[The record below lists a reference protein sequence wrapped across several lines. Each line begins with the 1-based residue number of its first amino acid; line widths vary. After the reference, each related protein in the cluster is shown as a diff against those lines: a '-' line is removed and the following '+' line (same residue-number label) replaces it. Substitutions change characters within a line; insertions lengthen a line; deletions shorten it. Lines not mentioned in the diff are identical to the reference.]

1 MASLDFSSVF
11 DDEEQRQQS
20 TPASAPSSVS
30 KFDDVFKDDEEEVPV
45 EDVEEAAPQDTAV
58 SKFESVFDDA
68 EYVSVDEPVVET
80 PEETFVRTGEVPEG
94 YRYVPSVP
102 TGDAEVDRVKLEPID
117 EPTPTVSE
125 QTDSAFNYASTAK
138 TAEKFSNLGSVIPED
153 FIDESIAEPFQP
165 IVEWIGKAA
174 GKDIRNLAVAMEFV
188 SDSTANV
195 GVALTK
201 GLKAVGVDVPFE
213 DRVGGEKFAG
223 DMGMMLEMIESAVPG
238 GSTVMRPVRKLF
250 REAKQTAKLKAKGE
264 KARAKLLDRKMNINK
279 AKEATAEEIAAKTTR
294 AEQVAAENVDLKNEL
309 ILGFEEQTGKTIS
322 TVVDGVRVVDDDL
335 ARKAGKE
342 TAEEI
347 DFKDTRSQTAK
358 ALGLSEVEADDAAK
372 LAGVGDTL
380 TAPILKPEKLDG
392 LVAAAADLKTK
403 YPTAFDND
411 KTVIDN
417 LLDLTINKELIAG
430 DELIDTLNKYNVSF
444 EDYILTVVGS
454 GSEAGKVLNKLSQ
467 IKRAR
472 PLNEMQ
478 DLQRAATQARQG
490 NIRNNIMRLEG
501 IRRGG
506 LVSQLATAARNLQSA
521 GIRSPM
527 DSLGNVMD
535 TALYNMGEAKGV
547 GGKAAAGAKSLIS
560 KENWKDSFANMKYM
574 FGPESRLDTKEYVDF
589 ILDRPE
595 LSKQFDLMFNQL
607 NELQAATGRGIPR
620 QQQVETFLKALKDD
634 KRFYS
639 KNKKG
644 KLVYNAKKARQEAE
658 RLASRNFDT
667 VGKGVD
673 TVLSELEDG
682 VSVLNSANRWQEYLV
697 RRGAFL
703 GELERLVKREYKI
716 DLIDTLNDGKIK
728 DLLND
733 STTVRP
739 KGARSFNELVAD
751 ATNNALDVTYAKQPD
766 IGVFREA
773 TSFITRNGL
782 TVVMPFPRFMFN
794 SMEIMGNYAG
804 GASIPLTKKLMG
816 QIPKG
821 TKLTAKDRQRISRNL
836 VGIGTVGA
844 AYMART
850 SDDAPAD
857 YKEINVGD
865 GTVMDTTPQF
875 PVRQMM
881 YLGEATKRI
890 INGTF
895 DDFFKA
901 REFAETFLGTNIRT
915 GVGNSIVDEVVQLAG
930 DSDLTRDEAAAR
942 RVGRALGNYLSTW
955 AVPFAQI
962 IDTERALGRREE
974 TYKDVAQDPTLAFG
988 STFEKEIKRPFEA
1001 RGLMARDVRI
1011 NKDGTVNERDV
1022 DLDINEDGV
1031 ITEDE
1036 QPIRER
1042 LFQEE
1047 SSRVG
1052 SALKVGLGLTLRT
1065 QDSEEGE
1072 YIKRLGLTEFE
1083 LGSTS
1088 KVPSIRR
1095 FENAQLRDIIPGIV
1109 AAAQAYEEE
1118 SREEYRDSEVLQ
1130 ERNMFG
1136 IKKMTEQEFVNSRI
1150 KPLITTQIK
1159 AAKINLSDGK
1169 KVKADAPVY
1178 IKAMTA
1184 YRRLPSD
1191 VRVNAASEFLLR
1203 EGRPADGADVED
1215 LSKLVEYGKAVRDAY
1230 K

>member
-11 DDEEQRQQS
+11 DDDEDEEQRQQS
-20 TPASAPSSVS
+20 IPASAPSSVS
-30 KFDDVFKDDEEEVPV
+30 KFDDVFTDEEELPV
-45 EDVEEAAPQDTAV
+45 EDVEEEAVSQDATV

-68 EYVSVDEPVVET
+68 EDVSVDEPVVEEPET
-80 PEETFVRTGEVPEG
+80 PTQTFQRTGEVPEG
-94 YRYVPSVP
+94 FKAVPQVP
-102 TGDAEVDRVKLEPID
+102 TGDAPEDYFPKLEPID

-138 TAEKFSNLGSVIPED
+138 TAEEFSNLGSVIPED
-153 FIDESIAEPFQP
+153 FIEESIAEPFQP

-174 GKDIRNLAVAMEFV
+174 GKDIRNLAVAMEAV
-188 SDSTANV
+188 SDTTANV

-223 DMGMMLEMIESAVPG
+223 DMGMMLEMIEAAVPG
-238 GSTVMRPVRKLF
+238 GSAAMRPVRKLF

-322 TVVDGVRVVDDDL
+322 TVVDGVRVVDDEL

-347 DFKDTRSQTAK
+347 DFKDTRSETAK
-358 ALGLSEVEADDAAK
+358 ALGISDVEADDAAK

-392 LVAAAADLKTK
+392 LVAAASDLKTK

-521 GIRSPM
+521 GIRAPL
-527 DSLGNVMD
+527 DTLGNVMD
-535 TALYNMGEAKGV
+535 TALYNAGEVKGI
-547 GGKAAAGAKSLIS
+547 GRKTKEFAKSIS
-560 KENWKDSFANMKYM
+560 PTSALGRENWTGSFANMKYM
-574 FGPESRLDTKEYVDF
+574 FGPESRLDAKDYVDF

-595 LSKQFDLMFNQL
+595 LAKQFDLMFNQL
-607 NELQAATGRGIPR
+607 NELQQATGRG
-620 QQQVETFLKALKDD
+620 QATT
-634 KRFYS
+634 
-639 KNKKG
+639 
-644 KLVYNAKKARQEAE
+644 KL
-658 RLASRNFDT
+658 
-667 VGKGVD
+667 GKGVD
-673 TVLSELEDG
+673 NVLSELEDG

-751 ATNNALDVTYAKQPD
+751 ATTNALDVTYAKQPD

-782 TVVMPFPRFMFN
+782 TVVLPFPRFMFN
-794 SMEIMGNYAG
+794 SMELMGNYAG
-804 GASIPLTKKLMG
+804 GALIPLSKKVWG
-816 QIPKG
+816 EIPKG
-821 TKLTAKDRQRISRNL
+821 TKLSAKDRQRISRNL
-836 VGIGTVGA
+836 VGIGAVGA

-865 GTVMDTTPQF
+865 GTVLDTTPQF
-875 PVRQMM
+875 PLRQML

-890 INGTF
+890 MDGTF
-895 DDFFKA
+895 DDFWNGK
-901 REFAETFLGTNIRT
+901 EFAETFLGTNIRV

-930 DSDLTRDEAAAR
+930 DSDLTKDEATAR

-955 AVPFAQI
+955 MVPFGQI
-962 IDTERALGRREE
+962 IDSERALGMRGEVN
-974 TYKDVAQDPTLAFG
+974 KDTGRDPTLDFSDTLG
-988 STFEKEIKRPFEA
+988 KETGRPLARFTMSPKEEA
-1001 RGLMARDVRI
+1001 ALP
-1011 NKDGTVNERDV
+1011 K
-1022 DLDINEDGV
+1022 
-1031 ITEDE
+1031 
-1036 QPIRER
+1036 RER

-1052 SALKVGLGLTLRT
+1052 SAAKVGLGLTMRT
-1065 QDSEEGE
+1065 KDSAEGE
-1072 YIKRLGLTEFE
+1072 YIKRLGLSEFE
-1083 LGSTS
+1083 LGSSS

-1109 AAAQAYEEE
+1109 AAAQAYEEA
-1118 SREEYRDSEVLQ
+1118 SREEYRNSEVLQ

-1159 AAKINLSDGK
+1159 AAKKQLSDGK
-1169 KVKADAPVY
+1169 TVMADAPAY
-1178 IKAMTA
+1178 IEAMTA

-1191 VRVNAASEFLLR
+1191 IRKNAASEFLLR
-1203 EGRPADGADVED
+1203 QGRPADGASVED
-1215 LSKLVEYGKAVRDAY
+1215 LFALAEYGKALRDAY

>member
-1 MASLDFSSVF
+1 MEQVSLRDALKTRRNQSSFTDSTDSLDIEEQEE
-11 DDEEQRQQS
+11 DEEKTLKDILRSRRLLSTQQQVEE
-20 TPASAPSSVS
+20 TVPTEGDSSVS
-30 KFDDVFKDDEEEVPV
+30 LRDILKAKRTGSLIQDEVM
-45 EDVEEAAPQDTAV
+45 
-58 SKFESVFDDA
+58 
-68 EYVSVDEPVVET
+68 DEPVVEEPET
-80 PEETFVRTGEVPEG
+80 PTQTFQSTGEVPEG
-94 YRYVPSVP
+94 FKAVPQVP
-102 TGDAEVDRVKLEPID
+102 TGDAPKDYLPKLEPID

-125 QTDSAFNYASTAK
+125 QTDSAFNYTSTAK
-138 TAEKFSNLGSVIPED
+138 TAEEFSNLGNVISED
-153 FIDESIAEPFQP
+153 FIEESIAEPFQP

-174 GKDIRNLAVAMEFV
+174 GKDLRNLVVAMEAV
-188 SDSTANV
+188 SDTTANV

-201 GLKAVGVDVPFE
+201 GLKAVGVPVPFE

-223 DMGMMLEMIESAVPG
+223 DMGMMLEMIEAAVPG
-238 GSTVMRPVRKLF
+238 GSTAMRPVRKLF

-322 TVVDGVRVVDDDL
+322 TVVDGVRVVDDEL

-342 TAEEI
+342 TAREI
-347 DFKDTRSQTAK
+347 EFKDRKTSAGDVIASGK
-358 ALGLSEVEADDAAK
+358 DVEVADD
-372 LAGVGDTL
+372 DTARL
-380 TAPILKPEKLDG
+380 LFNLQGESDSIVAPILQPEKLDG
-392 LVAAAADLKTK
+392 LVAAASDLKTK

-574 FGPESRLDTKEYVDF
+574 FGPESRLDAKDYVDF

-595 LSKQFDLMFNQL
+595 LAKQFDLMFNQL
-607 NELQAATGRGIPR
+607 NELQAATGRGTAR
-620 QQQVETFLKALKDD
+620 QTQIDNFIKAAKQRAKETKTKF
-634 KRFYS
+634 
-639 KNKKG
+639 
-644 KLVYNAKKARQEAE
+644 NAKKVKKEAE
-658 RLASRNFDT
+658 EAADKGLFGGKFNT
-667 VGKGVD
+667 LGKGTD

-794 SMEIMGNYAG
+794 SMELMGNYAG

-821 TKLTAKDRQRISRNL
+821 TKLSAKDRQRISRNL
-836 VGIGTVGA
+836 VGIGAVGA

-865 GTVMDTTPQF
+865 GAVMDTTPQF
-875 PVRQMM
+875 PLRQML

-890 INGTF
+890 MDGTF
-895 DDFFKA
+895 DDFWNGK
-901 REFAETFLGTNIRT
+901 EFAETFLGTNIRV

-930 DSDLTRDEAAAR
+930 DSDLTKDEATAR

-955 AVPFAQI
+955 MVPFGQI
-962 IDTERALGRREE
+962 IDSERALGMRGEVN
-974 TYKDVAQDPTLAFG
+974 KDTGRDPTLDFSDTLG
-988 STFEKEIKRPFEA
+988 KETGRPLARFTMSPKEEA
-1001 RGLMARDVRI
+1001 ALP
-1011 NKDGTVNERDV
+1011 K
-1022 DLDINEDGV
+1022 
-1031 ITEDE
+1031 
-1036 QPIRER
+1036 RER

-1052 SALKVGLGLTLRT
+1052 SAAKVGLGLTMRT
-1065 QDSEEGE
+1065 KDSAEGE
-1072 YIKRLGLTEFE
+1072 YIKRLGLSEFE
-1083 LGSTS
+1083 LGSSS

-1109 AAAQAYEEE
+1109 AAAQAYEEA
-1118 SREEYRDSEVLQ
+1118 SREEYRNSEVLQ

-1159 AAKINLSDGK
+1159 AAKKQLSDGK
-1169 KVKADAPVY
+1169 TVMADAPAY
-1178 IKAMTA
+1178 IEAMTA

-1191 VRVNAASEFLLR
+1191 IRKNAASEFLLR
-1203 EGRPADGADVED
+1203 QGRPADGASVED
-1215 LSKLVEYGKAVRDAY
+1215 LFALAEYGKALRDAY

>member
-1 MASLDFSSVF
+1 MEQVSLRDALKTRRNQSSFTDSTDSLDIEEQEE
-11 DDEEQRQQS
+11 DEEKTLKDILRSRRLLSTQQQVEETVPTEES
-20 TPASAPSSVS
+20 SSVS
-30 KFDDVFKDDEEEVPV
+30 LRDILKAKRTGSLIQDEVMDEPI
-45 EDVEEAAPQDTAV
+45 VEEP
-58 SKFESVFDDA
+58 
-68 EYVSVDEPVVET
+68 ET
-80 PEETFVRTGEVPEG
+80 PTQTFQRTGEVPEG
-94 YRYVPSVP
+94 FKAVPQVP
-102 TGDAEVDRVKLEPID
+102 TGDAPEDYLPKLEPID
-117 EPTPTVSE
+117 APTPTVSE
-125 QTDSAFNYASTAK
+125 QTDAVFKYEDTAK
-138 TAEKFSNLGSVIPED
+138 LAEEIEGVDILGVDE
-153 FIDESIAEPFQP
+153 FVKESIAEPFQP
-165 IVEWIGKAA
+165 IVKWIGQAA
-174 GKDIRNLAVAMEFV
+174 NKDIANLAVAMEATAET
-188 SDSTANV
+188 TANI
-195 GVALTK
+195 GTALTK
-201 GLKAVGVDVPFE
+201 ALKAAGVPVPFK

-223 DMGMMLEMIESAVPG
+223 DMGMMLEMIEAAVPG
-238 GSTVMRPVRKLF
+238 GSAAMRPVRKLF

-264 KARAKLLDRKMNINK
+264 KAREKLLDRKMNINK
-279 AKEATAEEIAAKTTR
+279 AKEATAEEIATKTAR

-322 TVVDGVRVVDDDL
+322 TVVDGVRVVDDEL

-342 TAEEI
+342 TAREI
-347 DFKDTRSQTAK
+347 EFKDRKTSAGDVIASGK
-358 ALGLSEVEADDAAK
+358 DVEVADD
-372 LAGVGDTL
+372 DTARL
-380 TAPILKPEKLDG
+380 LFNLQGESDSIVAPIPKPEKLDG
-392 LVAAAADLKTK
+392 LVAAASDLKTK

-547 GGKAAAGAKSLIS
+547 GSKAAAGAKSLIS

-574 FGPESRLDTKEYVDF
+574 FGPESRLDAKDYVDF

-595 LSKQFDLMFNQL
+595 LAKQFDLMFNQL
-607 NELQAATGRGIPR
+607 NELQQATGRG
-620 QQQVETFLKALKDD
+620 QATTTL
-634 KRFYS
+634 
-639 KNKKG
+639 
-644 KLVYNAKKARQEAE
+644 
-658 RLASRNFDT
+658 
-667 VGKGVD
+667 GKGVD
-673 TVLSELEDG
+673 NVLSELEDG

-766 IGVFREA
+766 IGVFREL

-794 SMEIMGNYAG
+794 SMELMGNYAG

-821 TKLTAKDRQRISRNL
+821 TKLTAKDRQRISRNI
-836 VGIGTVGA
+836 VGIGTIGA

-850 SDDAPAD
+850 LGDPPAD

-865 GTVMDTTPQF
+865 GTVLDTTPQF
-875 PVRQMM
+875 PLRQYL

-890 INGTF
+890 MDGTF
-895 DDFFKA
+895 DDFFNAK
-901 REFAETFLGTNIRT
+901 EFAETFLGTNIRV
-915 GVGNSIVDEVVQLAG
+915 GVGNSIVEEVIQLAG
-930 DSDLTRDEAAAR
+930 DADLTKDEVLAR

-962 IDTERALGRREE
+962 IDTERALGRRGE

-1001 RGLMARDVRI
+1001 RGLIARDVRI
-1011 NKDGTVNERDV
+1011 NKDGTINERDV

-1036 QPIRER
+1036 QPKRER

-1159 AAKINLSDGK
+1159 AAKGNLSDGK

-1215 LSKLVEYGKAVRDAY
+1215 LSKLVEYGKAVREAY

>member
-11 DDEEQRQQS
+11 DDDEDEEQRQQS

-30 KFDDVFKDDEEEVPV
+30 KFDDVFTDEEELPV

-68 EYVSVDEPVVET
+68 EDVSVDEPVVEEPET
-80 PEETFVRTGEVPEG
+80 PTQTFQRTGEVPEG
-94 YRYVPSVP
+94 FKAVPQVP
-102 TGDAEVDRVKLEPID
+102 TGDAPEDYLPRLEPID
-117 EPTPTVSE
+117 APTPTVSE
-125 QTDSAFNYASTAK
+125 QTDAVFKYEDTAK
-138 TAEKFSNLGSVIPED
+138 LAEEIEGVDILGVDE
-153 FIDESIAEPFQP
+153 FVKESIAEPFQP
-165 IVEWIGKAA
+165 IVKWIGQAA
-174 GKDIRNLAVAMEFV
+174 NKDIANLAVAMEATAET
-188 SDSTANV
+188 TANI
-195 GVALTK
+195 GTALTK
-201 GLKAVGVDVPFE
+201 GLKAVGVPVPFE

-223 DMGMMLEMIESAVPG
+223 DMGMMLEMIEAAVPG
-238 GSTVMRPVRKLF
+238 GSAAMRPVRKLF

-322 TVVDGVRVVDDDL
+322 TVVDGVRVVDDEL
-335 ARKAGKE
+335 ARKAGRE
-342 TAEEI
+342 TAKKIE
-347 DFKDTRSQTAK
+347 FKDRKTSAGDVITSGK
-358 ALGLSEVEADDAAK
+358 DVEVADD
-372 LAGVGDTL
+372 DTARL
-380 TAPILKPEKLDG
+380 LFNLQGESDSIVAPILKPEKLDG
-392 LVAAAADLKTK
+392 LVAAASDLKTK

-527 DSLGNVMD
+527 DSLANVMD

-574 FGPESRLDTKEYVDF
+574 FGPESRLDAKDYVDF

-595 LSKQFDLMFNQL
+595 LAKQFDLMFNQL
-607 NELQAATGRGIPR
+607 NELQQATGRG
-620 QQQVETFLKALKDD
+620 QATT
-634 KRFYS
+634 
-639 KNKKG
+639 
-644 KLVYNAKKARQEAE
+644 KL
-658 RLASRNFDT
+658 
-667 VGKGVD
+667 GKGVD
-673 TVLSELEDG
+673 NVLSELEDG

-716 DLIDTLNDGKIK
+716 DLIDTLNEGKIK

-794 SMEIMGNYAG
+794 SMELMGNYAG

-821 TKLTAKDRQRISRNL
+821 TKLSAKDRQRISRNL
-836 VGIGTVGA
+836 VGIGAVGA

-875 PVRQMM
+875 PLRQML
-881 YLGEATKRI
+881 YLGEATKRVKD
-890 INGTF
+890 GTF
-895 DDFFKA
+895 FDFFNA
-901 REFAETFLGTNIRT
+901 REFFETFLGTNVRT

-962 IDTERALGRREE
+962 IDSERALGMRGEE
-974 TYKDVAQDPTLAFG
+974 YKDVAKDPTLEFG
-988 STFEKEIKRPFEA
+988 STFEKEIKRPFDA
-1001 RGLMARDVRI
+1001 RGFTTSPAEEAALPA
-1011 NKDGTVNERDV
+1011 
-1022 DLDINEDGV
+1022 
-1031 ITEDE
+1031 
-1036 QPIRER
+1036 RER
-1042 LFQEE
+1042 LFQEK

-1109 AAAQAYEEE
+1109 TAAQAYEES
-1118 SREEYRDSEVLQ
+1118 SRDTYKSSPELQ
-1130 ERNMFG
+1130 DE
-1136 IKKMTEQEFVNSRI
+1136 MTEQEFVNSRI

-1159 AAKINLSDGK
+1159 AAKKQLSDGK
-1169 KVKADAPVY
+1169 TVMADAPAY
-1178 IKAMTA
+1178 IEAMTA

-1191 VRVNAASEFLLR
+1191 IRKNAASEFLLR
-1203 EGRPADGADVED
+1203 EGRPADGASVED
-1215 LSKLVEYGKAVRDAY
+1215 LFTLAEYGRALRDAY

>member
-1 MASLDFSSVF
+1 MSSLREQLKLKRQQSFTDDALSSDIQD
-11 DDEEQRQQS
+11 DDEEGQSLKDKLKARRLQAAQAEQDEVVTAPDTTVVSLKDRLKARRQGQ
-20 TPASAPSSVS
+20 
-30 KFDDVFKDDEEEVPV
+30 
-45 EDVEEAAPQDTAV
+45 QLDTAV
-58 SKFESVFDDA
+58 ST
-68 EYVSVDEPVVET
+68 EPVD
-80 PEETFVRTGEVPEG
+80 TGEVPEG
-94 YRYVPSVP
+94 TRYVPQVP
-102 TGDAEVDRVKLEPID
+102 TGDAPEDYLPKLEPID

-125 QTDSAFNYASTAK
+125 QTDAVFKYEDTAK
-138 TAEKFSNLGSVIPED
+138 LAEEIEGVDILGVDE
-153 FIDESIAEPFQP
+153 FVKESIAEPFQP
-165 IVEWIGKAA
+165 IVKWIGQAA
-174 GKDIRNLAVAMEFV
+174 NKDIANLAVAMEATAET
-188 SDSTANV
+188 TANI
-195 GVALTK
+195 GTALTK
-201 GLKAVGVDVPFE
+201 ALKAAGVPVPFE

-223 DMGMMLEMIESAVPG
+223 DMGMMLEMIEAAVPG
-238 GSTVMRPVRKLF
+238 GSAAMRPVRKLF

-279 AKEATAEEIAAKTTR
+279 AKEATAEEIATKTAR

-309 ILGFEEQTGKTIS
+309 IVGFEEQTGKTIS
-322 TVVDGVRVVDDDL
+322 TVVDGVRVVDDEL
-335 ARKAGKE
+335 ARKAGRE

-347 DFKDTRSQTAK
+347 DFKDTRSETAK
-358 ALGLSEVEADDAAK
+358 ALGISDVEADDAAK
-372 LAGVGDTL
+372 LAGLGDTL

-392 LVAAAADLKTK
+392 LVAAASDLKTK

-521 GIRSPM
+521 GIRAPLET
-527 DSLGNVMD
+527 LGNVMD
-535 TALYNMGEAKGV
+535 TALYNAGEVKGI
-547 GGKAAAGAKSLIS
+547 GRKTKEFAKSIS
-560 KENWKDSFANMKYM
+560 PTTTLGRENWSGSFANMKYM
-574 FGPESRLDTKEYVDF
+574 FGPESRLDAKDYVDF

-595 LSKQFDLMFNQL
+595 LAKQFDLMFNQL
-607 NELQAATGRGIPR
+607 NELQQATGRG
-620 QQQVETFLKALKDD
+620 QATT
-634 KRFYS
+634 
-639 KNKKG
+639 
-644 KLVYNAKKARQEAE
+644 
-658 RLASRNFDT
+658 RL
-667 VGKGVD
+667 GKGVD
-673 TVLSELEDG
+673 NVLSELEDG

-794 SMEIMGNYAG
+794 SMELMGNYAG
-804 GASIPLTKKLMG
+804 GVSIPLSKKIANIVTRGEAFTEMG
-816 QIPKG
+816 GP
-821 TKLTAKDRQRISRNL
+821 LSAKDRQRISRNL
-836 VGIGTVGA
+836 VGIGAVGA
-844 AYMART
+844 AYMAR
-850 SDDAPAD
+850 SGDDAPAD

-865 GTVMDTTPQF
+865 GTVLDTTPQF
-875 PVRQMM
+875 PLRQML

-890 INGTF
+890 KDGTF
-895 DDFFKA
+895 DDFWNGK
-901 REFAETFLGTNIRT
+901 EFAETFLGTNIRV
-915 GVGNSIVDEVVQLAG
+915 GVGNSLVDEVVQLAG
-930 DSDLTRDEAAAR
+930 DSDLTRDEVAAR
-942 RVGRALGNYLSTW
+942 RVGRMLGNYLSTW

-962 IDTERALGRREE
+962 IDSERALGIRGE
-974 TYKDVAQDPTLAFG
+974 TYKDVAQDPTLEFG
-988 STFEKEIKRPFEA
+988 STFGKEVKRPFDA
-1001 RGLMARDVRI
+1001 RGFTTSPQEEADFP
-1011 NKDGTVNERDV
+1011 N
-1022 DLDINEDGV
+1022 
-1031 ITEDE
+1031 
-1036 QPIRER
+1036 RER
-1042 LFQEE
+1042 LFQDE
-1047 SSRVG
+1047 SSRVA

-1088 KVPSIRR
+1088 KVPSVRR
-1095 FENAQLRDIIPGIV
+1095 FENEQLRSIIPGIV
-1109 AAAQAYEEE
+1109 SAAQAYEEA
-1118 SREEYRDSEVLQ
+1118 SRETYKSNTELQ
-1130 ERNMFG
+1130 KE
-1136 IKKMTEQEFVNSRI
+1136 MTEQEFVNSRI
-1150 KPLITTQIK
+1150 RPLIKSQIR
-1159 AAKINLSDGK
+1159 AAKQELTDGNTINSE
-1169 KVKADAPVY
+1169 APAY
-1178 IKAMTA
+1178 IEAMTA
-1184 YRRLPSD
+1184 YRRLPKD
-1191 VRVNAASEFLLR
+1191 IRKNAASEFLLSR
-1203 EGRPADGADVED
+1203 GRPADGASVED
-1215 LSKLVEYGKAVRDAY
+1215 LFALAEYGKALKAAY
-1230 K
+1230 R

>member
-1 MASLDFSSVF
+1 MAALDLSTVFDEDEEEQQAVTTEQSAEPADKSSRFDDAFADDEKEKAQPVEADATEEVQPVTSRFSDVF
-11 DDEEQRQQS
+11 DDVDS
-20 TPASAPSSVS
+20 T
-30 KFDDVFKDDEEEVPV
+30 
-45 EDVEEAAPQDTAV
+45 T
-58 SKFESVFDDA
+58 
-68 EYVSVDEPVVET
+68 VDEVE
-80 PEETFVRTGEVPEG
+80 VAARTGEVPEG
-94 YRYVPSVP
+94 FKVVPRVP
-102 TGDAEVDRVKLEPID
+102 TGDQPKDYLPKLEPID
-117 EPTPTVSE
+117 APTPTVSD
-125 QTDSAFNYASTAK
+125 QTESAFNYESTSELA
-138 TAEKFSNLGSVIPED
+138 ALYNED
-153 FIDESIAEPFQP
+153 VLDVDTFVDENISEPFKP
-165 IVEWIGKAA
+165 AARWLGKATN
-174 GKDIRNLAVAMEFV
+174 KDLMNLAVGYEFV
-188 SDSTANV
+188 KETVENSGA
-195 GVALTK
+195 ALTIA
-201 GLKAVGVDVPFE
+201 LKEMGVDIPFE
-213 DRVGGEKFAG
+213 PKKAGEKFAQ
-223 DMGMMLEMIESAVPG
+223 DIEMMLETTLGLPINNALA
-238 GSTVMRPVRKLF
+238 PVRKLA
-250 REAKQTAKLKAKGE
+250 REVKQEAKLKAKGE

-279 AKEATAEEIAAKTTR
+279 AKEATAEEVATKTAR

-322 TVVDGVRVVDDDL
+322 TVVDGVRVVDDEL

-342 TAEEI
+342 TAKEI

-358 ALGLSEVEADDAAK
+358 ALGLGDVEADDAAK

-380 TAPILKPEKLDG
+380 TAPILQPEKLDG
-392 LVAAAADLKTK
+392 LVAAAADLKAK
-403 YPTAFDND
+403 YPDAFDVGGFDGKPNR
-411 KTVIDN
+411 TLIDQ

-506 LVSQLATAARNLQSA
+506 LVSQLATAARNLTSA
-521 GIRSPM
+521 GIRAPL
-527 DSLGNVMD
+527 DTLGNVMD
-535 TALYNMGEAKGV
+535 TALYNAGEVKGI
-547 GGKAAAGAKSLIS
+547 GRKTKEFAKSIS
-560 KENWKDSFANMKYM
+560 PTSALGRENWKNSFAHMKYM

-607 NELQAATGRGIPR
+607 NELQAATGRG
-620 QQQVETFLKALKDD
+620 QATTSL
-634 KRFYS
+634 
-639 KNKKG
+639 
-644 KLVYNAKKARQEAE
+644 
-658 RLASRNFDT
+658 
-667 VGKGVD
+667 GKGVD

-697 RRGAFL
+697 RRGSFL

-716 DLIDTLNDGKIK
+716 DLIDTLNEGKIK

-751 ATNNALDVTYAKQPD
+751 ATNKALDVTYAKQPE

-794 SMEIMGNYAG
+794 SMELMGNYAG

-816 QIPKG
+816 MYPKG

-836 VGIGTVGA
+836 VGIGAVGA
-844 AYMART
+844 AYIART

-857 YKEINVGD
+857 YKEISVGD
-865 GTVMDTTPQF
+865 GAVMDTTPQF
-875 PVRQMM
+875 PLRQML

-890 INGTF
+890 KDGTF
-895 DDFFKA
+895 DDFFNA
-901 REFAETFLGTNIRT
+901 REFFETFLGTNIRT

-962 IDTERALGRREE
+962 IDSERALGMRGEE
-974 TYKDVAQDPTLAFG
+974 YKDVAKDPTLEFG
-988 STFEKEIKRPFEA
+988 STFEKEVKRPFDA
-1001 RGLMARDVRI
+1001 RGFTTSAAEEAALP
-1011 NKDGTVNERDV
+1011 K
-1022 DLDINEDGV
+1022 
-1031 ITEDE
+1031 
-1036 QPIRER
+1036 RER

-1047 SSRVG
+1047 SSRVA

-1065 QDSEEGE
+1065 QDSAEGE
-1072 YIKRLGLTEFE
+1072 YIKRLGLSEFE

-1109 AAAQAYEEE
+1109 AAAQAYEEQ
-1118 SREEYRDSEVLQ
+1118 SREDYKNSPELQ
-1130 ERNMFG
+1130 ENM
-1136 IKKMTEQEFVNSRI
+1136 TVDEFVNSRI

-1159 AAKINLSDGK
+1159 AAKRNLSDGK
-1169 KVKADAPVY
+1169 TVMADAPAY
-1178 IKAMTA
+1178 IEAMTA

-1191 VRVNAASEFLLR
+1191 IRKNAASEFLLR
-1203 EGRPADGADVED
+1203 EGRPADGASTED
-1215 LSKLVEYGKAVRDAY
+1215 LFTLAEYGKALREAY

>member
-11 DDEEQRQQS
+11 DDDEDEEQRQQS

-30 KFDDVFKDDEEEVPV
+30 KFDDVFTDEEELPV
-45 EDVEEAAPQDTAV
+45 EDVEETVAQDTAV

-68 EYVSVDEPVVET
+68 EDVSVDEPVVEEPET
-80 PEETFVRTGEVPEG
+80 PTQTFQRTGEVPEG
-94 YRYVPSVP
+94 FKAVPQVP
-102 TGDAEVDRVKLEPID
+102 TGDAPEDYLPKLEPID
-117 EPTPTVSE
+117 APTPTVSE
-125 QTDSAFNYASTAK
+125 QTDAVFKYEDTAK
-138 TAEKFSNLGSVIPED
+138 LAEEIEGVDILGV
-153 FIDESIAEPFQP
+153 DEFVKENIAEPFQP
-165 IVEWIGKAA
+165 IVNWIGQAA
-174 GKDIRNLAVAMEFV
+174 NKDIANLAVAMEAMAET
-188 SDSTANV
+188 TANI
-195 GVALTK
+195 GTALTK
-201 GLKAVGVDVPFE
+201 GLKAVGVDIPFE

-223 DMGMMLEMIESAVPG
+223 DMGMMLEMIEAAVPG
-238 GSTVMRPVRKLF
+238 GSTAMRPVRKLF
-250 REAKQTAKLKAKGE
+250 REAKQTAKLQKRGE

-309 ILGFEEQTGKTIS
+309 IVGFEEQTGKTIS
-322 TVVDGVRVVDDDL
+322 TVVDGVRVVDDEL
-335 ARKAGKE
+335 ARKAGRE

-358 ALGLSEVEADDAAK
+358 ALGISDVEADDAAK

-574 FGPESRLDTKEYVDF
+574 FGPESRLDAKDYVDF

-595 LSKQFDLMFNQL
+595 LAKQFDLMFNQL
-607 NELQAATGRGIPR
+607 NELQQATGRG
-620 QQQVETFLKALKDD
+620 QATTTL
-634 KRFYS
+634 
-639 KNKKG
+639 
-644 KLVYNAKKARQEAE
+644 
-658 RLASRNFDT
+658 
-667 VGKGVD
+667 GKGVD
-673 TVLSELEDG
+673 NVLSELEDG

-751 ATNNALDVTYAKQPD
+751 ATTNALDVTYAKQPD

-794 SMEIMGNYAG
+794 SMELMGNYAG

-821 TKLTAKDRQRISRNL
+821 TKLSAKDRQRISRNL
-836 VGIGTVGA
+836 VGIGAVGA

-865 GTVMDTTPQF
+865 GAVMDTTPQF
-875 PVRQMM
+875 PLRQML

-890 INGTF
+890 KDGTF
-895 DDFFKA
+895 DDFFNA
-901 REFAETFLGTNIRT
+901 REFFETFLGTNIRT

-962 IDTERALGRREE
+962 IDSERALGMRGEE
-974 TYKDVAQDPTLAFG
+974 YKDVAKDPTLEFG
-988 STFEKEIKRPFEA
+988 STFEKEIKRPFDA
-1001 RGLMARDVRI
+1001 RGFTTSPAEEAAL
-1011 NKDGTVNERDV
+1011 
-1022 DLDINEDGV
+1022 
-1031 ITEDE
+1031 
-1036 QPIRER
+1036 PSRER
-1042 LFQEE
+1042 LFQEK

-1109 AAAQAYEEE
+1109 AAAQAYEEQ
-1118 SREEYRDSEVLQ
+1118 SRDTYKGSPELQ
-1130 ERNMFG
+1130 EE
-1136 IKKMTEQEFVNSRI
+1136 MTEQEFVNSRI

-1159 AAKINLSDGK
+1159 AAKKQLSDGK
-1169 KVKADAPVY
+1169 TVMADAPAY
-1178 IKAMTA
+1178 IEAMTA

-1191 VRVNAASEFLLR
+1191 IRKNAASEFLLR
-1203 EGRPADGADVED
+1203 QGRPADGASVED
-1215 LSKLVEYGKAVRDAY
+1215 LFALAEYGKALRDAY

>member
-1 MASLDFSSVF
+1 MEQVSLRDALKTRRNQSSFTDSTDSLDIEEQEE
-11 DDEEQRQQS
+11 DEEKTLKDILRSRRLLSTQQQVEE
-20 TPASAPSSVS
+20 TVPTEGDSSVS
-30 KFDDVFKDDEEEVPV
+30 LRDILKAKRTGSLIQDEVM
-45 EDVEEAAPQDTAV
+45 
-58 SKFESVFDDA
+58 
-68 EYVSVDEPVVET
+68 DEPVVEEPET
-80 PEETFVRTGEVPEG
+80 PTQTFQRTGEVPEG
-94 YRYVPSVP
+94 FKAVPQVP
-102 TGDAEVDRVKLEPID
+102 TGDAPEDYLPRLEPID
-117 EPTPTVSE
+117 APTPTVSE
-125 QTDSAFNYASTAK
+125 QTDAVFKYEDTAK
-138 TAEKFSNLGSVIPED
+138 LAEEIEGVDILGV
-153 FIDESIAEPFQP
+153 DEFVKENIAEPFQP
-165 IVEWIGKAA
+165 IVNWIGQAA
-174 GKDIRNLAVAMEFV
+174 NKDIANLAVAMEATAET
-188 SDSTANV
+188 TANI
-195 GVALTK
+195 GTALTK

-223 DMGMMLEMIESAVPG
+223 DMGMMLEMIEAAVPG
-238 GSTVMRPVRKLF
+238 GSTAMRPVRKLF
-250 REAKQTAKLKAKGE
+250 REAKQTAKLQKRGE

-309 ILGFEEQTGKTIS
+309 IVGFEEQTGKTIS
-322 TVVDGVRVVDDDL
+322 TVVDGVRVVDDEL
-335 ARKAGKE
+335 ARKAGRE

-347 DFKDTRSQTAK
+347 DFKDTRSETAK
-358 ALGLSEVEADDAAK
+358 ALGISDVEADDAAK

-392 LVAAAADLKTK
+392 LVAAASDLKTK

-490 NIRNNIMRLEG
+490 NIRNNIMRIEG

-574 FGPESRLDTKEYVDF
+574 FGPESRLDAKDYVDF

-595 LSKQFDLMFNQL
+595 LAKQFDLMFNQL
-607 NELQAATGRGIPR
+607 NELQQATGRG
-620 QQQVETFLKALKDD
+620 QATTTL
-634 KRFYS
+634 
-639 KNKKG
+639 
-644 KLVYNAKKARQEAE
+644 
-658 RLASRNFDT
+658 
-667 VGKGVD
+667 GKGVD
-673 TVLSELEDG
+673 NVLSELEDG

-794 SMEIMGNYAG
+794 SMELMGNYAG

-821 TKLTAKDRQRISRNL
+821 TKLSAKDRQRISRNL
-836 VGIGTVGA
+836 VGIGAVGA

-865 GTVMDTTPQF
+865 GAVMDTTPQF
-875 PVRQMM
+875 PLRQML

-890 INGTF
+890 KDGTF
-895 DDFFKA
+895 DDFFNA
-901 REFAETFLGTNIRT
+901 REFFETFLGTNIRT

-962 IDTERALGRREE
+962 IDSERALGMRGEE
-974 TYKDVAQDPTLAFG
+974 YKDVAKDPTLEFG
-988 STFEKEIKRPFEA
+988 STFEKEIKRPFDA
-1001 RGLMARDVRI
+1001 RGFTTSPAEEAALPA
-1011 NKDGTVNERDV
+1011 
-1022 DLDINEDGV
+1022 
-1031 ITEDE
+1031 
-1036 QPIRER
+1036 RER
-1042 LFQEE
+1042 LFQEK

-1109 AAAQAYEEE
+1109 AAAQAYEES
-1118 SREEYRDSEVLQ
+1118 SRDTYKGSPELQ
-1130 ERNMFG
+1130 DE
-1136 IKKMTEQEFVNSRI
+1136 MTEQEFVNSRI

-1159 AAKINLSDGK
+1159 AAKKQLSDGK
-1169 KVKADAPVY
+1169 TVMADAPAY
-1178 IKAMTA
+1178 IEAMTA

-1191 VRVNAASEFLLR
+1191 IRKNAASEFLLR
-1203 EGRPADGADVED
+1203 QGRPADGASVED
-1215 LSKLVEYGKAVRDAY
+1215 LFALAEYGKALRDAY

>member
-1 MASLDFSSVF
+1 MEQVSLRDALKTRRNQSSFTDSTDSLDIEEQEE
-11 DDEEQRQQS
+11 DEEKTLKDILRSRRLLSTQQQVEE
-20 TPASAPSSVS
+20 TVPTEGDSSVS
-30 KFDDVFKDDEEEVPV
+30 LRDILKAKRTGSLIQDEVM
-45 EDVEEAAPQDTAV
+45 
-58 SKFESVFDDA
+58 
-68 EYVSVDEPVVET
+68 DEPVVEEPET
-80 PEETFVRTGEVPEG
+80 PTQTFQRTGEVPEG
-94 YRYVPSVP
+94 FKAVPQVP
-102 TGDAEVDRVKLEPID
+102 TGDAPEDYLPRLEPID
-117 EPTPTVSE
+117 APTPTVSE
-125 QTDSAFNYASTAK
+125 QTDAVFKYEDTAK
-138 TAEKFSNLGSVIPED
+138 LAEEIEGVDILGV
-153 FIDESIAEPFQP
+153 DEFVKENIAEPFQP
-165 IVEWIGKAA
+165 IVNWIGQAA
-174 GKDIRNLAVAMEFV
+174 NKDIANLAVAMEATAET
-188 SDSTANV
+188 TANI
-195 GVALTK
+195 GTALTK

-223 DMGMMLEMIESAVPG
+223 DMGMMLEMIEAAVPG
-238 GSTVMRPVRKLF
+238 GSTAMRPVRKLF

-279 AKEATAEEIAAKTTR
+279 AKEATAEEIATKTAR

-309 ILGFEEQTGKTIS
+309 IVGFEEQTGKTIS
-322 TVVDGVRVVDDDL
+322 TVVDGVRVVDDEL
-335 ARKAGKE
+335 ARKAGRE
-342 TAEEI
+342 TAEDI
-347 DFKDTRSQTAK
+347 GFRDTRSQTAK
-358 ALGLSEVEADDAAK
+358 ALGISDVEADDAAK
-372 LAGVGDTL
+372 LAGLGDTL

-392 LVAAAADLKTK
+392 LVAAASDLKTK

-574 FGPESRLDTKEYVDF
+574 FGPESRLDAKDYVDF

-595 LSKQFDLMFNQL
+595 LAKQFDLMFNQL
-607 NELQAATGRGIPR
+607 NELQQATGRG
-620 QQQVETFLKALKDD
+620 QATTTL
-634 KRFYS
+634 
-639 KNKKG
+639 
-644 KLVYNAKKARQEAE
+644 
-658 RLASRNFDT
+658 
-667 VGKGVD
+667 GKGVD
-673 TVLSELEDG
+673 NVLSELEDG

-794 SMEIMGNYAG
+794 SMELMGNYAG

-821 TKLTAKDRQRISRNL
+821 TKLSAKDRQRISRNL
-836 VGIGTVGA
+836 VGIGAVGA

-865 GTVMDTTPQF
+865 GAVMDTTPQF
-875 PVRQMM
+875 PLRQML

-890 INGTF
+890 KDGTF
-895 DDFFKA
+895 DDFFNA
-901 REFAETFLGTNIRT
+901 REFFETFLGTNIRT

-962 IDTERALGRREE
+962 IDSERALGMRGEE
-974 TYKDVAQDPTLAFG
+974 YKDVAKDPTLEFG
-988 STFEKEIKRPFEA
+988 STFEKEIKRPFDA
-1001 RGLMARDVRI
+1001 RGFTTSPAEEAALPA
-1011 NKDGTVNERDV
+1011 
-1022 DLDINEDGV
+1022 
-1031 ITEDE
+1031 
-1036 QPIRER
+1036 RER
-1042 LFQEE
+1042 LFQEK

-1109 AAAQAYEEE
+1109 AAAQAYEES
-1118 SREEYRDSEVLQ
+1118 SRDTYKGSPELQ
-1130 ERNMFG
+1130 DE
-1136 IKKMTEQEFVNSRI
+1136 MTEQEFVNSRI

-1159 AAKINLSDGK
+1159 AAKKQLSDGK
-1169 KVKADAPVY
+1169 TVMADAPAY
-1178 IKAMTA
+1178 IEAMTA

-1191 VRVNAASEFLLR
+1191 IRKNAASEFLLR
-1203 EGRPADGADVED
+1203 QGRPADGASVED
-1215 LSKLVEYGKAVRDAY
+1215 LFALAEYGKALRDAY

>member
-1 MASLDFSSVF
+1 MQANSLLQKLDELENEDEEFVSLEDEADAEITNDIASKLDFL
-11 DDEEQRQQS
+11 EQE
-20 TPASAPSSVS
+20 
-30 KFDDVFKDDEEEVPV
+30 DEEE
-45 EDVEEAAPQDTAV
+45 EAILVEEDTEQA
-58 SKFESVFDDA
+58 SSFASRLDA
-68 EYVSVDEPVVET
+68 LEEEDGIEQVEPLT
-80 PEETFVRTGEVPEG
+80 TEVPEG
-94 YRYVPSVP
+94 FKTVPQVP
-102 TGDAEVDRVKLEPID
+102 TGDAPEDYLPKLEPID
-117 EPTPTVSE
+117 APTPTVSE
-125 QTDSAFNYASTAK
+125 QTDSAFNYAETAK
-138 TAEKFSNLGSVIPED
+138 TAEEFSNLGSVIPEE
-153 FIDESIAEPFQP
+153 FIEESIAEPFQP

-174 GKDIRNLAVAMEFV
+174 GKDIRNLAVAMEAV
-188 SDSTANV
+188 SDTTANV

-201 GLKAVGVDVPFE
+201 GLKAIGVDVPFE

-223 DMGMMLEMIESAVPG
+223 DMGMMLEMIEAAVPG
-238 GSTVMRPVRKLF
+238 GSTAMRPVRKLF
-250 REAKQTAKLKAKGE
+250 REAKQTAKLQKRGE

-294 AEQVAAENVDLKNEL
+294 AKQVAAENVDLKNEL
-309 ILGFEEQTGKTIS
+309 IIGFEEQTGKTIS
-322 TVVDGVRVVDDDL
+322 REVDGVRVVDDEL
-335 ARKAGKE
+335 ARKAGRE

-347 DFKDTRSQTAK
+347 DFKDTRSETAK
-358 ALGLSEVEADDAAK
+358 ALGISDVEADDAAK
-372 LAGVGDTL
+372 LAGLGDTL

-392 LVAAAADLKTK
+392 LVAAASDLKTK

-521 GIRSPM
+521 GIRAPLET
-527 DSLGNVMD
+527 LGNVMD
-535 TALYNMGEAKGV
+535 TALYNAGEVKGI
-547 GGKAAAGAKSLIS
+547 GRKTKEFAKSIS
-560 KENWKDSFANMKYM
+560 PTSALGRENWTGSFANMKYM
-574 FGPESRLDTKEYVDF
+574 FGPESRLDAKDYVDF

-595 LSKQFDLMFNQL
+595 LAKQFDLMFNQL
-607 NELQAATGRGIPR
+607 NELQQATGRG
-620 QQQVETFLKALKDD
+620 QATT
-634 KRFYS
+634 
-639 KNKKG
+639 
-644 KLVYNAKKARQEAE
+644 
-658 RLASRNFDT
+658 RL
-667 VGKGVD
+667 GKGVD
-673 TVLSELEDG
+673 NVLSELEDG

-794 SMEIMGNYAG
+794 SMELMGNYAG
-804 GASIPLTKKLMG
+804 GASIPLTKKIMG

-821 TKLTAKDRQRISRNL
+821 TKLSAKDRQRISRNL
-836 VGIGTVGA
+836 VGIGAVGA

-850 SDDAPAD
+850 LGDPPAD

-865 GTVMDTTPQF
+865 GTVLDTTPQF
-875 PVRQMM
+875 PLRQML

-890 INGTF
+890 KDGTF
-895 DDFFKA
+895 DDFFNA
-901 REFAETFLGTNIRT
+901 REFFETFLGTNIRT

-955 AVPFAQI
+955 AVPFAQV
-962 IDTERALGRREE
+962 IDSERALGMRGEE
-974 TYKDVAQDPTLAFG
+974 YKDVAKDPTLEFG
-988 STFEKEIKRPFEA
+988 STFEKEVKRPFDA
-1001 RGLMARDVRI
+1001 RGFTTSPAEEAALPA
-1011 NKDGTVNERDV
+1011 
-1022 DLDINEDGV
+1022 
-1031 ITEDE
+1031 
-1036 QPIRER
+1036 RER
-1042 LFQEE
+1042 LFQEK

-1109 AAAQAYEEE
+1109 AAAQAYEES
-1118 SREEYRDSEVLQ
+1118 SRDTYKGSPELQ
-1130 ERNMFG
+1130 DE
-1136 IKKMTEQEFVNSRI
+1136 MTEQEFVNSRI

-1159 AAKINLSDGK
+1159 AAKKQLSDGK
-1169 KVKADAPVY
+1169 TVMADAPAY
-1178 IKAMTA
+1178 IEAMTA

-1191 VRVNAASEFLLR
+1191 IRKNAASEFLLR
-1203 EGRPADGADVED
+1203 QGRPADGASVED
-1215 LSKLVEYGKAVRDAY
+1215 LFALAEYGKALRDAY

>member
-1 MASLDFSSVF
+1 MQANSLLQKLDELENE
-11 DDEEQRQQS
+11 DEEFVS
-20 TPASAPSSVS
+20 LEDEVDAEITNDIASRLDSLEQE
-30 KFDDVFKDDEEEVPV
+30 DEEE
-45 EDVEEAAPQDTAV
+45 EEAILVEEDTEQA
-58 SKFESVFDDA
+58 SSFASRLDA
-68 EYVSVDEPVVET
+68 LEEEDGIEQVETSPIEEPET

-125 QTDSAFNYASTAK
+125 QTDSAFNYDKTRKLAK
-138 TAEKFSNLGSVIPED
+138 LFNDNPDLDVLGVDEFVKKSVPK
-153 FIDESIAEPFQP
+153 PLQG
-165 IVEWIGKAA
+165 IVRWLGKAA
-174 GKDIRNLAVAMEFV
+174 NEDMENLAIGLEAAVE
-188 SDSTANV
+188 STENV
-195 GVALTK
+195 GTAVTMALNK
-201 GLKAVGVDVPFE
+201 VDPSILGMSE
-213 DRVGGEKFAG
+213 KTGGKKFARDVG
-223 DMGMMLEMIESAVPG
+223 NFIVMLDGHLGMFGPVRALA
-238 GSTVMRPVRKLF
+238 PVRKLS
-250 REAKQTAKLKAKGE
+250 RKIKAEAKLKEKGE
-264 KARAKLLDRKMNINK
+264 KARAKLLNRKMNINK

-309 ILGFEEQTGKTIS
+309 IVGFEEQTGKTIS
-322 TVVDGVRVVDDDL
+322 TVVDGVRVVDDEL
-335 ARKAGKE
+335 ARKAGRE

-358 ALGLSEVEADDAAK
+358 ALGLGDVEADDAAK

-392 LVAAAADLKTK
+392 LVAAAADLKAK
-403 YPTAFDND
+403 YPDAFDVGGFEGKPNR
-411 KTVIDN
+411 TLIDN
-417 LLDLTINKELIAG
+417 LLDVTINKELIAG
-430 DELIDTLNKYNVSF
+430 DELIDILNKYNVSF

-547 GGKAAAGAKSLIS
+547 VGKAAAGAKSLIS

-589 ILDRPE
+589 ILNRPE
-595 LSKQFDLMFNQL
+595 LAKQFDLMFNQL
-607 NELQAATGRGIPR
+607 NELQQATGRGQATTKI
-620 QQQVETFLKALKDD
+620 
-634 KRFYS
+634 
-639 KNKKG
+639 
-644 KLVYNAKKARQEAE
+644 
-658 RLASRNFDT
+658 
-667 VGKGVD
+667 GKGVD

-766 IGVFREA
+766 IGVFREL

-821 TKLTAKDRQRISRNL
+821 TKLTAKDRQRISRNI
-836 VGIGTVGA
+836 VGIGTVMA
-844 AYMART
+844 AYMAR
-850 SDDAPAD
+850 SGEDAPAD

-875 PVRQMM
+875 PLRQML
-881 YLGEATKRI
+881 YLGEAIKRI
-890 INGTF
+890 KDGTF
-895 DDFFKA
+895 DDFFSAK
-901 REFAETFLGTNIRT
+901 EFAETFLGTNIRV
-915 GVGNSIVDEVVQLAG
+915 GVGNSIVEEVIELAG
-930 DSDLTRDEAAAR
+930 DSDLTKDEAAAR

-962 IDTERALGRREE
+962 IDSERALGMRGE
-974 TYKDVAQDPTLAFG
+974 TYKDVAQDPTLEFG
-988 STFEKEIKRPFEA
+988 STFEKEIKRPFNA
-1001 RGLMARDVRI
+1001 RGFTMSAEEEASMP
-1011 NKDGTVNERDV
+1011 N
-1022 DLDINEDGV
+1022 
-1031 ITEDE
+1031 
-1036 QPIRER
+1036 RER

-1052 SALKVGLGLTLRT
+1052 SAAKVGLGLTMRT
-1065 QDSEEGE
+1065 KDSAEGE
-1072 YIKRLGLTEFE
+1072 YIKRLGLSEFE

-1109 AAAQAYEEE
+1109 AAAQAYEEQ
-1118 SREEYRDSEVLQ
+1118 SRDTYKGSPELQ
-1130 ERNMFG
+1130 DE
-1136 IKKMTEQEFVNSRI
+1136 MTEQEFVNSRI

-1159 AAKINLSDGK
+1159 AAKKQLSDGK
-1169 KVKADAPVY
+1169 TMMADAPAY
-1178 IKAMTA
+1178 IEAMTA

-1191 VRVNAASEFLLR
+1191 IRKNAASEFLLR
-1203 EGRPADGADVED
+1203 QGRPADGASVED
-1215 LSKLVEYGKAVRDAY
+1215 LFALAEYGRALRDAY

>member
-1 MASLDFSSVF
+1 MSSLREQLKLKRQQSITDDALSSDIQD
-11 DDEEQRQQS
+11 DDEEGQSLKDKLRARRLQAAQTEQDEVVTAPDTTVVSLKDRLKARRQGQ
-20 TPASAPSSVS
+20 
-30 KFDDVFKDDEEEVPV
+30 
-45 EDVEEAAPQDTAV
+45 QLDTAV
-58 SKFESVFDDA
+58 ST
-68 EYVSVDEPVVET
+68 EPVD
-80 PEETFVRTGEVPEG
+80 TGEVPEG
-94 YRYVPSVP
+94 TRYVPQVP
-102 TGDAEVDRVKLEPID
+102 TGDAPEDYLPKLESID
-117 EPTPTVSE
+117 APTPTVSE
-125 QTDSAFNYASTAK
+125 QTDSAFNYARTAK
-138 TAEKFSNLGSVIPED
+138 TAEELSNIGSVIPEN
-153 FIDESIAEPFQP
+153 FIEESIAEPLQP

-174 GKDIRNLAVAMEFV
+174 GKDIRNLAVAMEAV
-188 SDSTANV
+188 SDTTANV

-223 DMGMMLEMIESAVPG
+223 DMGMMLEMMENMVPG
-238 GSTVMRPVRKLF
+238 ASAAMRPVRKLF
-250 REAKQTAKLKAKGE
+250 REAKQTAKLQKRGE
-264 KARAKLLDRKMNINK
+264 KAREKLLDRKMNINK
-279 AKEATAEEIAAKTTR
+279 AKEATAEEIAAKTAR

-309 ILGFEEQTGKTIS
+309 IIGFEEQTGKTIS
-322 TVVDGVRVVDDDL
+322 TVVDGVRVVDDEL
-335 ARKAGKE
+335 ARKAGRE
-342 TAEEI
+342 TAREI
-347 DFKDTRSQTAK
+347 EFKDRKTSAGDVITSGK
-358 ALGLSEVEADDAAK
+358 DVEVADD
-372 LAGVGDTL
+372 DTARL
-380 TAPILKPEKLDG
+380 LFNLQGESDSIVAPILKPEKLDG

-501 IRRGG
+501 VRRGG

-547 GGKAAAGAKSLIS
+547 GGKAAAGAKSILS
-560 KENWKDSFANMKYM
+560 RENWKDSFANMKYM
-574 FGPESRLDTKEYVDF
+574 FGPESRLDAKEYVDF

-607 NELQAATGRGIPR
+607 NELQQATGRG
-620 QQQVETFLKALKDD
+620 QATTTL
-634 KRFYS
+634 
-639 KNKKG
+639 
-644 KLVYNAKKARQEAE
+644 
-658 RLASRNFDT
+658 
-667 VGKGVD
+667 GKGVD
-673 TVLSELEDG
+673 NVLSELEDG

-716 DLIDTLNDGKIK
+716 DLIDTLNEGKIK

-794 SMEIMGNYAG
+794 SMELMGNYAG

-821 TKLTAKDRQRISRNL
+821 TKLSAKDRQRISRNL
-836 VGIGTVGA
+836 VGIGAVGA
-844 AYMART
+844 AYMAR
-850 SDDAPAD
+850 SGEDAPAD

-865 GTVMDTTPQF
+865 GTVLDTTPQF
-875 PVRQMM
+875 PLRQML
-881 YLGEATKRI
+881 YLGEATKRVKD
-890 INGTF
+890 GTF
-895 DDFFKA
+895 DDFFNA
-901 REFAETFLGTNIRT
+901 REFFETFLGTNIRT

-962 IDTERALGRREE
+962 IDTERALGRRGEI
-974 TYKDVAQDPTLAFG
+974 YKDVALDPTLDFG

-1001 RGLMARDVRI
+1001 RGFIARDVRV
-1011 NKDGTVNERDV
+1011 NKDGTVNKRDV

-1036 QPIRER
+1036 QPKRER

-1109 AAAQAYEEE
+1109 AAAQAYEEQ
-1118 SREEYRDSEVLQ
+1118 SRDTYKGSPELQ
-1130 ERNMFG
+1130 DE
-1136 IKKMTEQEFVNSRI
+1136 MTEQEFVNSRI

-1159 AAKINLSDGK
+1159 AAKKQLSDGK
-1169 KVKADAPVY
+1169 TVMADAPAY
-1178 IKAMTA
+1178 IEAMTA

-1191 VRVNAASEFLLR
+1191 IRKNAASEFLLG
-1203 EGRPADGADVED
+1203 EGRPADGASVED
-1215 LSKLVEYGKAVRDAY
+1215 LFALAEYGKALRDAY

>member
-11 DDEEQRQQS
+11 DDDEDEEQRQQS
-20 TPASAPSSVS
+20 IPASAPSSVS
-30 KFDDVFKDDEEEVPV
+30 KFDDVFTDEEELPV
-45 EDVEEAAPQDTAV
+45 ENVEEEAAPQDIAV

-68 EYVSVDEPVVET
+68 EDVSVDEPVVEEPET
-80 PEETFVRTGEVPEG
+80 PTQTFQRTGEVPEG
-94 YRYVPSVP
+94 FKAVPQVP
-102 TGDAEVDRVKLEPID
+102 TGDAPEDYLPKLEPID
-117 EPTPTVSE
+117 APTPTVSE
-125 QTDSAFNYASTAK
+125 QTESAFNYARTAK
-138 TAEKFSNLGSVIPED
+138 TAEEFSNLGSVIPED
-153 FIDESIAEPFQP
+153 FIEESIAEPFQP

-174 GKDIRNLAVAMEFV
+174 GKDIKNLAVAMEAV
-188 SDSTANV
+188 SDTTANV

-223 DMGMMLEMIESAVPG
+223 DMGMMLEMIEAAVPG
-238 GSTVMRPVRKLF
+238 GSTAMRPVRKLF
-250 REAKQTAKLKAKGE
+250 REAKQTAKLKARGE

-279 AKEATAEEIAAKTTR
+279 AKEATTEEVAAKTAR
-294 AEQVAAENVDLKNEL
+294 AKQVAAENVDLKNEL

-322 TVVDGVRVVDDDL
+322 REVGGVRVVDDDL

-342 TAEEI
+342 TAKEI
-347 DFKDTRSQTAK
+347 EFKDRKTSAGDIITSGK
-358 ALGLSEVEADDAAK
+358 DVEVADD
-372 LAGVGDTL
+372 DTARL
-380 TAPILKPEKLDG
+380 LFNLQGESDSIVAPILKPEKLDG
-392 LVAAAADLKTK
+392 LVAAASDLKTK

-521 GIRSPM
+521 GIRAPLET
-527 DSLGNVMD
+527 LGNVMD
-535 TALYNMGEAKGV
+535 TALYNAGEVKGI
-547 GGKAAAGAKSLIS
+547 GRKTKEFAKSIS
-560 KENWKDSFANMKYM
+560 PTSALGRENWTGSFANMKYM
-574 FGPESRLDTKEYVDF
+574 FGPESRLDAKDYVDF

-595 LSKQFDLMFNQL
+595 LAKQFDLMFNQL
-607 NELQAATGRGIPR
+607 NELQQATGRG
-620 QQQVETFLKALKDD
+620 QATT
-634 KRFYS
+634 
-639 KNKKG
+639 
-644 KLVYNAKKARQEAE
+644 KL
-658 RLASRNFDT
+658 
-667 VGKGVD
+667 GKGVD
-673 TVLSELEDG
+673 NVLSELEDG

-751 ATNNALDVTYAKQPD
+751 ATTNALDVTYAKQPD

-794 SMEIMGNYAG
+794 SMELMGNYAG

-821 TKLTAKDRQRISRNL
+821 TKLSAKDRQRISRNL
-836 VGIGTVGA
+836 VGIGAVGA

-857 YKEINVGD
+857 YKEISVGD
-865 GTVMDTTPQF
+865 GAVMDTTPQF
-875 PVRQMM
+875 PLRQML

-890 INGTF
+890 KDGTF
-895 DDFFKA
+895 DDFFNA
-901 REFAETFLGTNIRT
+901 REFFETFLGTNIRT

-962 IDTERALGRREE
+962 IDSERALGMRGEE
-974 TYKDVAQDPTLAFG
+974 YKDVAKDPTLEFG
-988 STFEKEIKRPFEA
+988 STFEKEVKRPFDA
-1001 RGLMARDVRI
+1001 RGFTTSPAEEAALPA
-1011 NKDGTVNERDV
+1011 
-1022 DLDINEDGV
+1022 
-1031 ITEDE
+1031 
-1036 QPIRER
+1036 RER
-1042 LFQEE
+1042 LFQEK

-1052 SALKVGLGLTLRT
+1052 SALKVGLGLTRRT

-1109 AAAQAYEEE
+1109 AAAQAYEEQ
-1118 SREEYRDSEVLQ
+1118 SRDTYKGSPELQ
-1130 ERNMFG
+1130 DE
-1136 IKKMTEQEFVNSRI
+1136 MTEQEFVNSRI

-1159 AAKINLSDGK
+1159 AAKKQLSDGK
-1169 KVKADAPVY
+1169 TVMADAPAY
-1178 IKAMTA
+1178 IEAMTA

-1191 VRVNAASEFLLR
+1191 IRKNAASEFLLR
-1203 EGRPADGADVED
+1203 QGRPADGASVED
-1215 LSKLVEYGKAVRDAY
+1215 LFALAEYGKALRDAY

>member
-1 MASLDFSSVF
+1 MATLDFS
-11 DDEEQRQQS
+11 DL
-20 TPASAPSSVS
+20 
-30 KFDDVFKDDEEEVPV
+30 FKDDEEEVVDKDTTTESKSALDFRDLFEDDGAKVEEPTRTEVTEPV
-45 EDVEEAAPQDTAV
+45 AASSLNIFDDDVDTTEDVETEPAPV
-58 SKFESVFDDA
+58 E
-68 EYVSVDEPVVET
+68 ET
-80 PEETFVRTGEVPEG
+80 PEQILARTGKVPEG
-94 YRYVPSVP
+94 FKAVPRVP
-102 TGDAEVDRVKLEPID
+102 TGDQPEDYLPKLEPID
-117 EPTPTVSE
+117 APTPTVSE
-125 QTDSAFNYASTAK
+125 QTDSAFNYTETARIADEYK
-138 TAEKFSNLGSVIPED
+138 DLGSVIPED
-153 FIDESIAEPFQP
+153 FIEESIAEPFQP

-174 GKDIRNLAVAMEFV
+174 GKDLRNLVVAMEAV
-188 SDSTANV
+188 SDTTANV

-201 GLKAVGVDVPFE
+201 GLKAIGVPVPFE
-213 DRVGGEKFAG
+213 DRQGGEKFAG
-223 DMGMMLEMIESAVPG
+223 DMGMMLEMIETLVPG
-238 GSTVMRPVRKLF
+238 GTAAMQPVRKLF
-250 REAKQTAKLKAKGE
+250 KEAKQKAKQKAKGE
-264 KARAKLLDRKMNINK
+264 VARKKLLDRKMNINK
-279 AKEATAEEIAAKTTR
+279 AKEATAEEIATKTAR

-322 TVVDGVRVVDDDL
+322 TVVDGVRVVDDEL
-335 ARKAGKE
+335 ARKAGVE

-347 DFKDTRSQTAK
+347 GFRDTRSQTAK
-358 ALGLSEVEADDAAK
+358 ALGLGDVEADDAAK

-392 LVAAAADLKTK
+392 LVAAAADLKAK
-403 YPTAFDND
+403 YPDAFDTGGFDGKPNR
-411 KTVIDN
+411 TLIDQ

-454 GSEAGKVLNKLSQ
+454 GSQAGKVLNKLSQ

-506 LVSQLATAARNLQSA
+506 LVSQLATAARNLTSA
-521 GIRSPM
+521 GIRAPL
-527 DSLGNVMD
+527 DTLGNVMD
-535 TALYNMGEAKGV
+535 TALYNAGEAKGL
-547 GGKAAAGAKSLIS
+547 GGKTKALSKSLVS
-560 KENWKDSFANMKYM
+560 GENWKNSFAHMKYM

-589 ILDRPE
+589 ILNRPE

-607 NELQAATGRGIPR
+607 NELQAATGRGQATTSI
-620 QQQVETFLKALKDD
+620 
-634 KRFYS
+634 
-639 KNKKG
+639 
-644 KLVYNAKKARQEAE
+644 
-658 RLASRNFDT
+658 
-667 VGKGVD
+667 GKGVD

-697 RRGAFL
+697 RRGSFL

-716 DLIDTLNDGKIK
+716 DLIDTLNEGKIK

-751 ATNNALDVTYAKQPD
+751 ATNKALDVTYAKQPD

-794 SMEIMGNYAG
+794 SMELMGNYAG

-816 QIPKG
+816 MYPKG
-821 TKLTAKDRQRISRNL
+821 AKLTAKDRQRISRNL
-836 VGIGTVGA
+836 VGIGAVGA
-844 AYMART
+844 AYMARS

-875 PVRQMM
+875 PLRQML
-881 YLGEATKRI
+881 YLGEATKRYMD
-890 INGTF
+890 GTF
-895 DDFFKA
+895 DDWFDG
-901 REFAETFLGTNIRT
+901 REFSETFLGTNIRT
-915 GVGNSIVDEVVQLAG
+915 GVGNSITEEVVALAG
-930 DSDLTRDEAAAR
+930 DTDLTKDEAVAR
-942 RVGRALGNYLSTW
+942 AFGRTLGNYLSTW

-962 IDTERALGRREE
+962 IDSERALGMRGEE
-974 TYKDVAQDPTLAFG
+974 YKDVAQDPTLDFG
-988 STFEKEIKRPFEA
+988 STFEKEVKRPFDA
-1001 RGLMARDVRI
+1001 RGFTTSAAEEAALP
-1011 NKDGTVNERDV
+1011 K
-1022 DLDINEDGV
+1022 
-1031 ITEDE
+1031 
-1036 QPIRER
+1036 RER

-1065 QDSEEGE
+1065 KDSAEGE
-1072 YIKRLGLTEFE
+1072 YIKSLGLSEFE

-1109 AAAQAYEEE
+1109 DAARAYEEQ
-1118 SREEYRDSEVLQ
+1118 SREDYKKSPALQ
-1130 ERNMFG
+1130 ED
-1136 IKKMTEQEFVNSRI
+1136 MTEDEFVNSRI
-1150 KPLITTQIK
+1150 RPLIKLQIK
-1159 AAKINLSDGK
+1159 NAKQNLSDGNT
-1169 KVKADAPVY
+1169 VASDAPEY
-1178 IKAMTA
+1178 IAAMTA
-1184 YRRLPSD
+1184 YRRLPPD
-1191 VRVNAASEFLLR
+1191 IRKNAATEFLMR
-1203 EGRPADGADVED
+1203 EGRPADGASMED
-1215 LSKLVEYGKAVRDAY
+1215 LFTLAEYGKALREAY

>member
-11 DDEEQRQQS
+11 DDDEDEEQRQQL

-30 KFDDVFKDDEEEVPV
+30 KFDDVFTDEEELPV
-45 EDVEEAAPQDTAV
+45 EDVEEAVSQDTTV

-68 EYVSVDEPVVET
+68 EDVSVDEPVVEEPET
-80 PEETFVRTGEVPEG
+80 PTQTFQRTGEVPEG
-94 YRYVPSVP
+94 FKVVPQVP
-102 TGDAEVDRVKLEPID
+102 TGDKPEDYLPKLEPID
-117 EPTPTVSE
+117 APTPTVSE
-125 QTDSAFNYASTAK
+125 QTDAVFNYED
-138 TAEKFSNLGSVIPED
+138 TAEVAAAYNLDILDVD
-153 FIDESIAEPFQP
+153 TFVDENISEPFKP
-165 IVEWIGKAA
+165 AARWLGKATN
-174 GKDIRNLAVAMEFV
+174 KDLMNLAVGYEFAKETV
-188 SDSTANV
+188 ENA
-195 GVALTK
+195 GAALTIA
-201 GLKAVGVDVPFE
+201 LKEAGADIPFE
-213 DRVGGEKFAG
+213 PKKAGEKFAQ
-223 DMGMMLEMIESAVPG
+223 DIEMMLETTLGLPINNALA
-238 GSTVMRPVRKLF
+238 PVRKLA
-250 REAKQTAKLKAKGE
+250 REVKQEAKLKAAGE
-264 KARAKLLDRKMNINK
+264 KARKKLLDRKMNINK

-322 TVVDGVRVVDDDL
+322 TVVDGVRVVDDEL

-347 DFKDTRSQTAK
+347 EFKDTRSQTAK
-358 ALGLSEVEADDAAK
+358 ALGLSDVEADDAAK

-392 LVAAAADLKTK
+392 LVAAASDLKTK

-490 NIRNNIMRLEG
+490 VIRNNIMRLEG

-506 LVSQLATAARNLQSA
+506 LVSQLATAVRNVTSA
-521 GIRSPM
+521 GIRSPL

-535 TALYNMGEAKGV
+535 TALYNMGEVKGI
-547 GGKAAAGAKSLIS
+547 GRKTKEFAKSIS
-560 KENWKDSFANMKYM
+560 PTSALGRENWSGSFANMKYM
-574 FGPESRLDTKEYVDF
+574 FGPESRQDTKEYVDF
-589 ILDRPE
+589 ILNRPE

-607 NELQAATGRGIPR
+607 NELQQATGRG
-620 QQQVETFLKALKDD
+620 QATTTL
-634 KRFYS
+634 
-639 KNKKG
+639 
-644 KLVYNAKKARQEAE
+644 
-658 RLASRNFDT
+658 
-667 VGKGVD
+667 GKGVD
-673 TVLSELEDG
+673 NVLSELEDG

-716 DLIDTLNDGKIK
+716 DLIDTLNEGKIK

-794 SMEIMGNYAG
+794 SMELMGNYMG

-816 QIPKG
+816 DIPKG

-836 VGIGTVGA
+836 VGIGAVGA

-857 YKEINVGD
+857 YKEISVGD
-865 GTVMDTTPQF
+865 GIVMDTTPQF
-875 PVRQMM
+875 PLRQML

-890 INGTF
+890 MDGTF
-895 DDFFKA
+895 DDFFDP
-901 REFAETFLGTNIRT
+901 REFFETFLGTNIRT

-930 DSDLTRDEAAAR
+930 DSDLTKDEAAAR
-942 RVGRALGNYLSTW
+942 RFGRMLGNYLATW

-962 IDTERALGRREE
+962 IDSERALGMRGEE
-974 TYKDVAQDPTLAFG
+974 YKDVAKDPTLEFG
-988 STFEKEIKRPFEA
+988 STFEKEVKRPFDA
-1001 RGLMARDVRI
+1001 RGFTTSAAEEAALPA
-1011 NKDGTVNERDV
+1011 
-1022 DLDINEDGV
+1022 
-1031 ITEDE
+1031 
-1036 QPIRER
+1036 RER
-1042 LFQEE
+1042 LFQEK

-1065 QDSEEGE
+1065 QDSAEGE
-1072 YIKRLGLTEFE
+1072 YIKRLGLSEFE

-1109 AAAQAYEEE
+1109 AAAQAYEEQ
-1118 SREEYRDSEVLQ
+1118 SRDTYKSSAELQ
-1130 ERNMFG
+1130 EN
-1136 IKKMTEQEFVNSRI
+1136 MTEQEFVNSRI

-1159 AAKINLSDGK
+1159 AAKRNLSDGK
-1169 KVKADAPVY
+1169 TVMADAPAY
-1178 IKAMTA
+1178 IEAMTA

-1191 VRVNAASEFLLR
+1191 IRKNAASEFLLR
-1203 EGRPADGADVED
+1203 EGRPADGASTED
-1215 LSKLVEYGKAVRDAY
+1215 LFTLAEYGKALRDAY

>member
-11 DDEEQRQQS
+11 DDDEDEEQRQQS

-30 KFDDVFKDDEEEVPV
+30 KFDDVFTDEEELPV
-45 EDVEEAAPQDTAV
+45 EDIKEAAPQDTTV

-68 EYVSVDEPVVET
+68 EDVSVDEPIVEEPET
-80 PEETFVRTGEVPEG
+80 PTQTFQRTGEVPEG
-94 YRYVPSVP
+94 FKAVPQVP
-102 TGDAEVDRVKLEPID
+102 TGDAPEDYLPKLEPID

-125 QTDSAFNYASTAK
+125 QTDSAFNYAETAK
-138 TAEKFSNLGSVIPED
+138 VAEEYKDLGSVIPED
-153 FIDESIAEPFQP
+153 FIEESIAEPFQP

-174 GKDIRNLAVAMEFV
+174 GKDLRNLVVAMEAV
-188 SDSTANV
+188 SDTTANV

-201 GLKAVGVDVPFE
+201 GLKAVGVPVPFE

-223 DMGMMLEMIESAVPG
+223 DMGMMLEMIEAAVPG
-238 GSTVMRPVRKLF
+238 GSAAMRPVRKLF

-279 AKEATAEEIAAKTTR
+279 AKEATAEEIATKTAR

-309 ILGFEEQTGKTIS
+309 ILGFEQQTKKTIS
-322 TVVDGVRVVDDDL
+322 REVDGVRVVDEEL
-335 ARKAGKE
+335 ARKAGRE
-342 TAEEI
+342 TAEDI
-347 DFKDTRSQTAK
+347 GFKETRSETAK
-358 ALGLSEVEADDAAK
+358 ALGISDVEADDAAK
-372 LAGVGDTL
+372 LAGLGDTI

-392 LVAAAADLKTK
+392 LVAAASDLKTK
-403 YPTAFDND
+403 YPSAFDND

-417 LLDLTINKELIAG
+417 LLDLTIEKELIAG

-574 FGPESRLDTKEYVDF
+574 FGPESRLDAKDYVDF

-595 LSKQFDLMFNQL
+595 LAKQFDLMFNQL

-794 SMEIMGNYAG
+794 SMELMGNYAG

-821 TKLTAKDRQRISRNL
+821 TKLSAKDRQRISRNL
-836 VGIGTVGA
+836 VGIGAVGA

-857 YKEINVGD
+857 YKEISVGD
-865 GTVMDTTPQF
+865 GAVMDTTPQF
-875 PVRQMM
+875 PLRQML

-890 INGTF
+890 KDGTF
-895 DDFFKA
+895 DDFFNA
-901 REFAETFLGTNIRT
+901 REFFETFLGTNIRT

-962 IDTERALGRREE
+962 IDSERALGMRGEE
-974 TYKDVAQDPTLAFG
+974 YKDVAKDPTLEFG
-988 STFEKEIKRPFEA
+988 STFEKEVKRPFDA
-1001 RGLMARDVRI
+1001 RGFTTSPAEEAALPA
-1011 NKDGTVNERDV
+1011 
-1022 DLDINEDGV
+1022 
-1031 ITEDE
+1031 
-1036 QPIRER
+1036 RER
-1042 LFQEE
+1042 LFQEK

-1109 AAAQAYEEE
+1109 AAAQAYEES
-1118 SREEYRDSEVLQ
+1118 SRDTYKGSPELQ
-1130 ERNMFG
+1130 DE
-1136 IKKMTEQEFVNSRI
+1136 MTEQEFVNSRI

-1159 AAKINLSDGK
+1159 AAKKQLSDGK
-1169 KVKADAPVY
+1169 TVMADAPAY
-1178 IKAMTA
+1178 IEAMTA

-1191 VRVNAASEFLLR
+1191 IRKNAASEFLLR
-1203 EGRPADGADVED
+1203 QGRPADGASVED
-1215 LSKLVEYGKAVRDAY
+1215 LFALAEYGKALRDAY

>member
-1 MASLDFSSVF
+1 MEQVSLRDALKTRRNQSSFTDSTDSLDIEEQEE
-11 DDEEQRQQS
+11 DEEKTLKDILRSRRLLSAQQQQVEETVPTEES
-20 TPASAPSSVS
+20 SSVS
-30 KFDDVFKDDEEEVPV
+30 LRDILKAKRTGSLIQDEVIDETV
-45 EDVEEAAPQDTAV
+45 VEEP
-58 SKFESVFDDA
+58 
-68 EYVSVDEPVVET
+68 ET
-80 PEETFVRTGEVPEG
+80 PTQTFQRTGEVPEG
-94 YRYVPSVP
+94 FKAVPQVP
-102 TGDAEVDRVKLEPID
+102 TGDAPEDYLPKLEPID

-125 QTDSAFNYASTAK
+125 QTDSAFNYAETAK
-138 TAEKFSNLGSVIPED
+138 VAEEYRGFGSVIPED
-153 FIDESIAEPFQP
+153 FIVESIAEPLQP
-165 IVEWIGKAA
+165 VVKWIGKAG
-174 GKDIRNLAVAMEFV
+174 GKDIRNLAVAMEAI

-223 DMGMMLEMIESAVPG
+223 DMGMLLEMMESMVPG
-238 GSTVMRPVRKLF
+238 ASAIMRPVRKLF
-250 REAKQTAKLKAKGE
+250 REAKQTAKLQKKGE
-264 KARAKLLDRKMNINK
+264 KAREKLLDRKMNINK

-322 TVVDGVRVVDDDL
+322 TVVDGVRVVDDEL
-335 ARKAGKE
+335 ARKAGRE

-358 ALGLSEVEADDAAK
+358 ALGLGDVEADDAAK

-392 LVAAAADLKTK
+392 LVAAAADLKAK
-403 YPTAFDND
+403 YPDAFDVGGFEGKPNR
-411 KTVIDN
+411 TLIDN

-574 FGPESRLDTKEYVDF
+574 FGPESRLDAKDYVDF

-595 LSKQFDLMFNQL
+595 LAKQFDLMFNQL
-607 NELQAATGRGIPR
+607 NELQQATGRG
-620 QQQVETFLKALKDD
+620 QATT
-634 KRFYS
+634 
-639 KNKKG
+639 
-644 KLVYNAKKARQEAE
+644 
-658 RLASRNFDT
+658 RL
-667 VGKGVD
+667 GKGVD
-673 TVLSELEDG
+673 NVLSELEDG

-773 TSFITRNGL
+773 TSFITRNGF

-794 SMEIMGNYAG
+794 SMELMGNYAG

-821 TKLTAKDRQRISRNL
+821 TKLSAKDRQRISRNL
-836 VGIGTVGA
+836 VGIGAVGA

-865 GTVMDTTPQF
+865 GAVMDTTPQF
-875 PVRQMM
+875 PLRQML

-890 INGTF
+890 KDGTF
-895 DDFFKA
+895 DDFFNA
-901 REFAETFLGTNIRT
+901 REFFETFLGTNIRT

-962 IDTERALGRREE
+962 IDTERALGRRGE

-1001 RGLMARDVRI
+1001 RGLIARDVRI

-1036 QPIRER
+1036 QPKRER

-1109 AAAQAYEEE
+1109 AAAQAYEES
-1118 SREEYRDSEVLQ
+1118 SRDTYKSSPELHDE
-1130 ERNMFG
+1130 
-1136 IKKMTEQEFVNSRI
+1136 MTEQEFVNSRI

-1159 AAKINLSDGK
+1159 AAKKQLSDGK
-1169 KVKADAPVY
+1169 TVMADAPAY
-1178 IKAMTA
+1178 IEAMTA

-1191 VRVNAASEFLLR
+1191 IRKNAASEFLLQQ
-1203 EGRPADGADVED
+1203 GRPADGASVED
-1215 LSKLVEYGKAVRDAY
+1215 LFALAEYGKELRDAY

>member
-11 DDEEQRQQS
+11 DDDEDEEQRQQS
-20 TPASAPSSVS
+20 IPASAPSSVS
-30 KFDDVFKDDEEEVPV
+30 KFDGVFTDEEELPV
-45 EDVEEAAPQDTAV
+45 EDVEEEEAVSQDAAV

-68 EYVSVDEPVVET
+68 EDVSVDEPVVEEPET
-80 PEETFVRTGEVPEG
+80 PTQTFQRTGEVPEG
-94 YRYVPSVP
+94 FKAVPQVP
-102 TGDAEVDRVKLEPID
+102 TGDAPEDYLPKLEPID

-125 QTDSAFNYASTAK
+125 QTDSAFNYAETAK
-138 TAEKFSNLGSVIPED
+138 VAEEYKDLGSVIPED
-153 FIDESIAEPFQP
+153 FIVESIAEPLQP
-165 IVEWIGKAA
+165 VVKWIGKAG
-174 GKDIRNLAVAMEFV
+174 GKDIRNLAVAMEAI

-223 DMGMMLEMIESAVPG
+223 DMGMLLQMMESMVPG
-238 GSTVMRPVRKLF
+238 ASAIMRPVRKLF
-250 REAKQTAKLKAKGE
+250 REAKQTAKLQKKGE

-294 AEQVAAENVDLKNEL
+294 AKQVAAENVDLKNEL
-309 ILGFEEQTGKTIS
+309 ILGFEQQTKKTIS
-322 TVVDGVRVVDDDL
+322 REVDGVRVVDEEL
-335 ARKAGKE
+335 ARKAGRE
-342 TAEEI
+342 TAEDI
-347 DFKDTRSQTAK
+347 GFKETRSETAK
-358 ALGLSEVEADDAAK
+358 ALGISDVEADDAAK
-372 LAGVGDTL
+372 LAGLGDTI

-392 LVAAAADLKTK
+392 LVAAASDLKTK
-403 YPTAFDND
+403 YPSAFDND

-417 LLDLTINKELIAG
+417 LLDLTIEKELIAG

-574 FGPESRLDTKEYVDF
+574 FGPESRLDAKDYVDF

-595 LSKQFDLMFNQL
+595 LAKQFDLMFNQL
-607 NELQAATGRGIPR
+607 NELQQATGRG
-620 QQQVETFLKALKDD
+620 QATTTL
-634 KRFYS
+634 
-639 KNKKG
+639 
-644 KLVYNAKKARQEAE
+644 
-658 RLASRNFDT
+658 
-667 VGKGVD
+667 GKGVD
-673 TVLSELEDG
+673 NVLSELEDG

-766 IGVFREA
+766 IGVFREL

-794 SMEIMGNYAG
+794 SMELMGNYAG

-821 TKLTAKDRQRISRNL
+821 TKLTAKDRQRISRNI
-836 VGIGTVGA
+836 VGIGTIGA

-850 SDDAPAD
+850 LGDPPAD

-865 GTVMDTTPQF
+865 GTVLDTTPQF
-875 PVRQMM
+875 PLRQYL

-890 INGTF
+890 MDGTF
-895 DDFFKA
+895 DDFFNAK
-901 REFAETFLGTNIRT
+901 EFAETFLGTNIRV
-915 GVGNSIVDEVVQLAG
+915 GVGNSIVEEVIQLAG
-930 DSDLTRDEAAAR
+930 DADLTKDEVLAR

-962 IDTERALGRREE
+962 IDTERALGRRGE

-1001 RGLMARDVRI
+1001 RGLIARDVRI
-1011 NKDGTVNERDV
+1011 NKDGTINERDV

-1036 QPIRER
+1036 QPKRER

-1159 AAKINLSDGK
+1159 AAKGNLSDGK

-1215 LSKLVEYGKAVRDAY
+1215 LSKLVEYGKAVREAY

>member
-1 MASLDFSSVF
+1 MSSLREQLKLKRQQSITDDALSSDIQD
-11 DDEEQRQQS
+11 DDEEGQSLKDKLRARRLQAAQTEQDEVVTAPDTTVVSLKDRLKARRQGQ
-20 TPASAPSSVS
+20 
-30 KFDDVFKDDEEEVPV
+30 
-45 EDVEEAAPQDTAV
+45 QLDTAV
-58 SKFESVFDDA
+58 ST
-68 EYVSVDEPVVET
+68 EPVD
-80 PEETFVRTGEVPEG
+80 TGEVPEG
-94 YRYVPSVP
+94 TRYVPQVP
-102 TGDAEVDRVKLEPID
+102 TGDAPEDYLPKLESID
-117 EPTPTVSE
+117 APTPTVSE
-125 QTDSAFNYASTAK
+125 QTDSAFNYARTAK
-138 TAEKFSNLGSVIPED
+138 TAEELSNIGSVIPEN
-153 FIDESIAEPFQP
+153 FIEESIAEPLQP

-174 GKDIRNLAVAMEFV
+174 GKDIRNLAVAMEAV
-188 SDSTANV
+188 SDTTANV

-223 DMGMMLEMIESAVPG
+223 DMGMMLEMMENMVPG
-238 GSTVMRPVRKLF
+238 ASAAMRPVRKLF
-250 REAKQTAKLKAKGE
+250 REAKQTAKLQKRGE
-264 KARAKLLDRKMNINK
+264 KAREKLLDRKMNINK
-279 AKEATAEEIAAKTTR
+279 AKEATAEEIAAKTAR

-309 ILGFEEQTGKTIS
+309 IIGFEEQTGKTIS
-322 TVVDGVRVVDDDL
+322 TVVDGVRVVDDEL
-335 ARKAGKE
+335 ARKAGRE
-342 TAEEI
+342 TAREI
-347 DFKDTRSQTAK
+347 EFKDRKTSAGDVITSGK
-358 ALGLSEVEADDAAK
+358 DVEVADD
-372 LAGVGDTL
+372 DTARL
-380 TAPILKPEKLDG
+380 LFNLQGESDSIVAPILKPEKLDG

-501 IRRGG
+501 VRRGG

-547 GGKAAAGAKSLIS
+547 GGKAAAGAKSILS
-560 KENWKDSFANMKYM
+560 RENWKDSFANMKYM
-574 FGPESRLDTKEYVDF
+574 FGPESRLDAKEYVDF

-607 NELQAATGRGIPR
+607 NELQQATGRG
-620 QQQVETFLKALKDD
+620 QATTTL
-634 KRFYS
+634 
-639 KNKKG
+639 
-644 KLVYNAKKARQEAE
+644 
-658 RLASRNFDT
+658 
-667 VGKGVD
+667 GKGAD
-673 TVLSELEDG
+673 FVLSELEDG

-716 DLIDTLNDGKIK
+716 DLIDTLNEGKIK

-794 SMEIMGNYAG
+794 SMELMGNYAG

-821 TKLTAKDRQRISRNL
+821 TKLSAKDRQRISRNL
-836 VGIGTVGA
+836 VGIGAVGA
-844 AYMART
+844 AYMAR
-850 SDDAPAD
+850 SGEDAPAD

-865 GTVMDTTPQF
+865 GTVLDTTPQF
-875 PVRQMM
+875 PLRQML
-881 YLGEATKRI
+881 YLGEATKRVKD
-890 INGTF
+890 GTF
-895 DDFFKA
+895 DDFFNA
-901 REFAETFLGTNIRT
+901 REFFETFLGTNIRT

-962 IDTERALGRREE
+962 IDTERALGRRGEI
-974 TYKDVAQDPTLAFG
+974 YKDVALDPTLDFG

-1001 RGLMARDVRI
+1001 RGFIARDVRV
-1011 NKDGTVNERDV
+1011 NKDGTVNKRDV

-1036 QPIRER
+1036 QPKRER

-1109 AAAQAYEEE
+1109 AAAQAYEEQ
-1118 SREEYRDSEVLQ
+1118 SRDTYKGSPELQ
-1130 ERNMFG
+1130 DE
-1136 IKKMTEQEFVNSRI
+1136 MTEQEFVNSRI

-1159 AAKINLSDGK
+1159 AAKKQLSDGK
-1169 KVKADAPVY
+1169 TVMADAPAY
-1178 IKAMTA
+1178 IEAMTA

-1191 VRVNAASEFLLR
+1191 IRKNAASEFLLG
-1203 EGRPADGADVED
+1203 EGRPADGASVED
-1215 LSKLVEYGKAVRDAY
+1215 LFALAEYGKALRDAY

>member
-1 MASLDFSSVF
+1 MSSLR
-11 DDEEQRQQS
+11 EQLKLKRQQS
-20 TPASAPSSVS
+20 FTDDALSS
-30 KFDDVFKDDEEEVPV
+30 DIQDDEEEGQSLK
-45 EDVEEAAPQDTAV
+45 DKLKARRLQAAQAEQDEVVTAPDTTVVSLKDRLKARRQGQQLDTAV
-58 SKFESVFDDA
+58 ST
-68 EYVSVDEPVVET
+68 EPVD
-80 PEETFVRTGEVPEG
+80 TGEVPEG
-94 YRYVPSVP
+94 FKAVPQVP
-102 TGDAEVDRVKLEPID
+102 TGDAPEDYLPKLEPID
-117 EPTPTVSE
+117 APTPTVSK
-125 QTDSAFNYASTAK
+125 QTDSAFNYARTAK
-138 TAEKFSNLGSVIPED
+138 TAEELSNIGSVIPEN
-153 FIDESIAEPFQP
+153 FIEESIAEPFQP

-174 GKDIRNLAVAMEFV
+174 GKDIRNLAVALEAV
-188 SDSTANV
+188 SDTTANV

-201 GLKAVGVDVPFE
+201 GLKAVGVDIPFE

-223 DMGMMLEMIESAVPG
+223 DMGMMLEMMENMVPG
-238 GSTVMRPVRKLF
+238 ASAAMRPVRKLF
-250 REAKQTAKLKAKGE
+250 REAKQTVKLKARGE

-279 AKEATAEEIAAKTTR
+279 AKEATAEEIATKTAR

-309 ILGFEEQTGKTIS
+309 IVGFEEQTGKTIS
-322 TVVDGVRVVDDDL
+322 TVVDGVRVVDDEL

-347 DFKDTRSQTAK
+347 SFKETRSETAR
-358 ALGLSEVEADDAAK
+358 ALGLGDVEADDAAK

-392 LVAAAADLKTK
+392 LVAAASDLKTK

-490 NIRNNIMRLEG
+490 AIRNNIMRLEG

-574 FGPESRLDTKEYVDF
+574 FGPENRQDAKDYVDF

-595 LSKQFDLMFNQL
+595 LAKQFDLMFNQL
-607 NELQAATGRGIPR
+607 NELQAATGRGMARKEQVDNFIEAAR
-620 QQQVETFLKALKDD
+620 QRAKDTKTKFD
-634 KRFYS
+634 
-639 KNKKG
+639 
-644 KLVYNAKKARQEAE
+644 LKKARREAE
-658 RLASRNFDT
+658 AAADATPTL
-667 VGKGVD
+667 GKGVD

-794 SMEIMGNYAG
+794 SMELMGNYAG
-804 GASIPLTKKLMG
+804 GASIPLTKKIMG

-821 TKLTAKDRQRISRNL
+821 TKLSAKDRQRISRNL
-836 VGIGTVGA
+836 VGIGAVGA
-844 AYMART
+844 AYMAR
-850 SDDAPAD
+850 SGEDAPAD

-875 PVRQMM
+875 PLRQML

-890 INGTF
+890 KDGTF
-895 DDFFKA
+895 DDFWNGK
-901 REFAETFLGTNIRT
+901 EFADTFLGTNIRV
-915 GVGNSIVDEVVQLAG
+915 GVGNSLVDEVVQLAG
-930 DSDLTRDEAAAR
+930 DSDLTRDEVAAR

-962 IDTERALGRREE
+962 IDSERALGIRGE
-974 TYKDVAQDPTLAFG
+974 TYKDVAQDPTLEFG
-988 STFEKEIKRPFEA
+988 STFGKEVKRPFDA
-1001 RGLMARDVRI
+1001 RGFTTSPKEEADFP
-1011 NKDGTVNERDV
+1011 N
-1022 DLDINEDGV
+1022 
-1031 ITEDE
+1031 
-1036 QPIRER
+1036 RER
-1042 LFQEE
+1042 LFQDE
-1047 SSRVG
+1047 SSRVA

-1088 KVPSIRR
+1088 KVPSVRR
-1095 FENAQLRDIIPGIV
+1095 FENEQLRSIIPGIV
-1109 AAAQAYEEE
+1109 SAAQAYEEA
-1118 SREEYRDSEVLQ
+1118 SRETYKSNTELQ
-1130 ERNMFG
+1130 KE
-1136 IKKMTEQEFVNSRI
+1136 MTEQEFVNSRI
-1150 KPLITTQIK
+1150 RPLIKSQIR
-1159 AAKINLSDGK
+1159 AAKQELTDGNTINSE
-1169 KVKADAPVY
+1169 APAY
-1178 IKAMTA
+1178 IEAMTA
-1184 YRRLPSD
+1184 YRRLPKD
-1191 VRVNAASEFLLR
+1191 IRKNAASEFLLSR
-1203 EGRPADGADVED
+1203 GRPADGASVED
-1215 LSKLVEYGKAVRDAY
+1215 LFALAEYGKALKDSYR
-1230 K
+1230 

>member
-11 DDEEQRQQS
+11 DDDEDEEQRQQS

-30 KFDDVFKDDEEEVPV
+30 KFDDVFTDEEELPV
-45 EDVEEAAPQDTAV
+45 EDIEEAAPQGIAV

-68 EYVSVDEPVVET
+68 EDVSVDEPVVEEPET
-80 PEETFVRTGEVPEG
+80 PTQTFQRTGEVPEG
-94 YRYVPSVP
+94 FKAVPQVP
-102 TGDAEVDRVKLEPID
+102 TGDAPEDYLPKLEPID
-117 EPTPTVSE
+117 APTPTVSE
-125 QTDSAFNYASTAK
+125 QTDSAFNYAETAK
-138 TAEKFSNLGSVIPED
+138 VAEEYKDLGSVISED
-153 FIDESIAEPFQP
+153 FIKESIAEPFQP

-174 GKDIRNLAVAMEFV
+174 GKDIRNLVVAMEAV
-188 SDSTANV
+188 SDTTANV

-223 DMGMMLEMIESAVPG
+223 DMGMMLEMIEAAVPG
-238 GSTVMRPVRKLF
+238 GSAAMRPVRKLF
-250 REAKQTAKLKAKGE
+250 REAKQTAKLQKRGE

-309 ILGFEEQTGKTIS
+309 IVGFEEQTGKTIS
-322 TVVDGVRVVDDDL
+322 TVVDGVRVVDDEL

-358 ALGLSEVEADDAAK
+358 ALGISDVEADDAAK

-574 FGPESRLDTKEYVDF
+574 FGPESRLDAKDYVDF
-589 ILDRPE
+589 ILNRPE
-595 LSKQFDLMFNQL
+595 LAKQFDLMFNQL
-607 NELQAATGRGIPR
+607 NELQQATGRG
-620 QQQVETFLKALKDD
+620 QATTTL
-634 KRFYS
+634 
-639 KNKKG
+639 
-644 KLVYNAKKARQEAE
+644 
-658 RLASRNFDT
+658 
-667 VGKGVD
+667 GKGVD
-673 TVLSELEDG
+673 NVLSELEDG

-751 ATNNALDVTYAKQPD
+751 ATTNALDVTYAKQPD

-794 SMEIMGNYAG
+794 SMELMGNYAG

-821 TKLTAKDRQRISRNL
+821 TKLSAKDRQRISRNL
-836 VGIGTVGA
+836 VGIGAVGA

-857 YKEINVGD
+857 YKEISVGD
-865 GTVMDTTPQF
+865 GAVMDTTPQF
-875 PVRQMM
+875 PLRQML

-890 INGTF
+890 KDGTF
-895 DDFFKA
+895 DDFFNA
-901 REFAETFLGTNIRT
+901 REFFETFLGTNIRT

-962 IDTERALGRREE
+962 IDSERALGIRGEE
-974 TYKDVAQDPTLAFG
+974 YKDVAKDPTLEFG
-988 STFEKEIKRPFEA
+988 STFEKEVKRPFDA
-1001 RGLMARDVRI
+1001 RGFTTSPAEEAALPA
-1011 NKDGTVNERDV
+1011 
-1022 DLDINEDGV
+1022 
-1031 ITEDE
+1031 
-1036 QPIRER
+1036 RER
-1042 LFQEE
+1042 LFQEK

-1109 AAAQAYEEE
+1109 AAAQAYEEQ
-1118 SREEYRDSEVLQ
+1118 SRDTYKGSPELQ
-1130 ERNMFG
+1130 EE
-1136 IKKMTEQEFVNSRI
+1136 MTEQEFVNSRI

-1159 AAKINLSDGK
+1159 AAKKQLSDGK
-1169 KVKADAPVY
+1169 TVMADAPAY
-1178 IKAMTA
+1178 IEAMTA

-1191 VRVNAASEFLLR
+1191 IRKNAASEFLLR
-1203 EGRPADGADVED
+1203 QGRPADGASVED
-1215 LSKLVEYGKAVRDAY
+1215 LFALAEYGKALRDAY

>member
-11 DDEEQRQQS
+11 DDDEDEEQRQQS

-30 KFDDVFKDDEEEVPV
+30 KFDDVFTDEEELPV
-45 EDVEEAAPQDTAV
+45 EDVEEEAVSQDAAV

-68 EYVSVDEPVVET
+68 EDVSVDESVVEEPET
-80 PEETFVRTGEVPEG
+80 PTQTFQRTGEVPEG
-94 YRYVPSVP
+94 FKAVPQVP
-102 TGDAEVDRVKLEPID
+102 TGDAPEDYLPKLEPID
-117 EPTPTVSE
+117 APTPTVSE
-125 QTDSAFNYASTAK
+125 QTDAVFKYEDTAK
-138 TAEKFSNLGSVIPED
+138 LAEEIEGVDILGV
-153 FIDESIAEPFQP
+153 DEFVKENIAEPFQP
-165 IVEWIGKAA
+165 IVKWIGQAA
-174 GKDIRNLAVAMEFV
+174 NKDIANLAVAMEATAET
-188 SDSTANV
+188 TANI
-195 GVALTK
+195 GTALTK
-201 GLKAVGVDVPFE
+201 GLKAVGVPVPFE

-223 DMGMMLEMIESAVPG
+223 DMGMMLEMIEAAVPG
-238 GSTVMRPVRKLF
+238 GSAAMRPVRKLF

-264 KARAKLLDRKMNINK
+264 KARAKLFDRKMNINK

-309 ILGFEEQTGKTIS
+309 ILGFEQQTKKTIS
-322 TVVDGVRVVDDDL
+322 REVDGVRVVDEEL
-335 ARKAGKE
+335 ARKAGRE
-342 TAEEI
+342 TAEDIGLKE
-347 DFKDTRSQTAK
+347 TRSETAK
-358 ALGLSEVEADDAAK
+358 ALGISDVEADDAAK
-372 LAGVGDTL
+372 LAGLGDTI

-392 LVAAAADLKTK
+392 LVAAASDLKTK
-403 YPTAFDND
+403 YPNAFDND

-417 LLDLTINKELIAG
+417 LLDLTIEKELIAG

-560 KENWKDSFANMKYM
+560 KENWKHSFANMKYM
-574 FGPESRLDTKEYVDF
+574 FGPESRLDAKDYVDF

-595 LSKQFDLMFNQL
+595 LAKQFDLMFNQL
-607 NELQAATGRGIPR
+607 NELQAATGRGTAR
-620 QQQVETFLKALKDD
+620 QTQIDNFIKAAKQRAKETKTKFD
-634 KRFYS
+634 
-639 KNKKG
+639 
-644 KLVYNAKKARQEAE
+644 AKKVKKEAE
-658 RLASRNFDT
+658 EAADKGLFGGKFNT
-667 VGKGVD
+667 LGKGTD
-673 TVLSELEDG
+673 TVLSELEDA

-716 DLIDTLNDGKIK
+716 DLIDTLNEGKIK

-782 TVVMPFPRFMFN
+782 TVAMPFPRFMFN
-794 SMEIMGNYAG
+794 SMELMGNYAG

-821 TKLTAKDRQRISRNL
+821 TKLSAKDRQRISRNL
-836 VGIGTVGA
+836 VGIAAVGA

-865 GTVMDTTPQF
+865 DTVLDTTPQF
-875 PVRQMM
+875 PVRQVM

-895 DDFFKA
+895 DDFFNA
-901 REFAETFLGTNIRT
+901 REFFETFLGTNIRT

-962 IDTERALGRREE
+962 IDSERALGIRGEE
-974 TYKDVAQDPTLAFG
+974 YKDVAKDPTLEFG
-988 STFEKEIKRPFEA
+988 STFEKEIKRPFDA
-1001 RGLMARDVRI
+1001 RGFTTSPAEEAALPA
-1011 NKDGTVNERDV
+1011 
-1022 DLDINEDGV
+1022 
-1031 ITEDE
+1031 
-1036 QPIRER
+1036 RER
-1042 LFQEE
+1042 LFQEK

-1072 YIKRLGLTEFE
+1072 YIKRLGLTEAE

-1088 KVPSIRR
+1088 KVDSIRR

-1109 AAAQAYEEE
+1109 AAAQAYEKS
-1118 SREEYRDSEVLQ
+1118 SREEYRNSEVLQ

-1159 AAKINLSDGK
+1159 AAKKQLSDGK
-1169 KVKADAPVY
+1169 TVMADAPAY
-1178 IKAMTA
+1178 IEAMTA

-1191 VRVNAASEFLLR
+1191 IRKNAASEFLLR
-1203 EGRPADGADVED
+1203 QGRPADGASVED
-1215 LSKLVEYGKAVRDAY
+1215 LFALAEYGRALRDAY